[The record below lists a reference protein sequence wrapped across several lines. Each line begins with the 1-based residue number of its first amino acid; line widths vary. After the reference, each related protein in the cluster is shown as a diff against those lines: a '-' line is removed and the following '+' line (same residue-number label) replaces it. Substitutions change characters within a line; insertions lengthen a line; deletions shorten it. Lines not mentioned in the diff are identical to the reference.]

1 MKTKIS
7 HLGRSS
13 VSVILAVM
21 MLLSTMLIG
30 TVSTVNAADLSN
42 ATKVYLDSTLATVN
56 KEGLNTWSSICAYAF
71 NTKGVNTYTDKN
83 TDGKYTWPGSDM
95 YNEGNGIYSI
105 YVDNSATNIIFNNN
119 DGKQTGDLTLPNDW
133 KTTPMIYY
141 GDGTKGPAGW
151 KEYSASVKVAD
162 SVTLTAN
169 PTSVKVGNSVTL
181 APTVISAKSGDLT
194 YTYNKISGGTAT
206 EVKNADNSLTVTPT
220 VAGTYKYKVT
230 VSADGYSPV
239 TSTEVSF
246 TVTAPVDYYL
256 AGRIK
261 QDGTDGWVQSINNNY
276 KFTESDTDGLYYY
289 ESKYTP
295 KQWSEKVGS
304 KNLEQ
309 YFYIIDSSSNKYGS
323 KDNQTDNTPK
333 VLNSTDDKST
343 LEKISS
349 TGNTK
354 TLTYISNQENVSN
367 VTFWL
372 DTRNGNMQL
381 YYTSATA
388 YSVTFGSNDISM
400 GSVIAKN
407 GSSNISSGDGVAE
420 NSEVTF
426 TATANEGYKFD
437 GWYNDAGCTTAI
449 EGATGA
455 TYTTTVTADTTVYAK
470 FVAETYNITVKENA
484 NCTVTVNKTAA
495 YGSNVNVTVKAK
507 DGYTVSSISVTNVNA
522 NDISGNETE
531 GYTFK
536 MPASNV
542 EITPNVV
549 AVEVTA
555 PKVTLNTVTG
565 ESTADVSVKENYPI
579 TAFAEAGDAYS
590 KITSTDFSVSGGVE
604 GTDYTKTE
612 TFEGSGIYN
621 FVALTKG
628 TFTVTYTA
636 TATSINDITKST
648 SATATLKI
656 TASYTDTQNAY
667 LALSKYVDEVKD
679 TTSDGYTTDS
689 YAAFSAAL
697 TSAQALLKGLPKADA
712 TNASD
717 YTNAKTALE
726 TAFNGLEKDVTYYIS
741 GRFENHG
748 WNTDAID
755 MPFTRVSGESNLYK
769 YETHKSVADLS
780 KQIHDVLGNYDAN
793 QYFFITTG
801 KGLKGTFYTGSSKNG
816 NNFHENTVAKKLTL
830 TTHTNN
836 DSATANTDNLIVFND
851 ISDSSPNV
859 VIYLDTSDKDNL
871 KLYYSTEKYSVTVAE
886 GVPASVDKTEFAKGE
901 TVTVT
906 ATPGTGEVLDKVTV
920 VGKDGSTQIET
931 TVSGNT
937 ATFKMPDQ
945 DVTITNVTFREA
957 KTYTVTFNSSDDQFG
972 TVSAMK
978 GTTSLKSP
986 ATVTEGDDV
995 TFTAEPENGYALSGW
1010 TVNDASVSPTTNP
1023 YTITVQKDTTVVA
1036 NFKEIT
1042 GTLSDYYLL
1051 CGTDATF
1058 KAGSYTPVPLY
1069 TNEEGVYYADF
1080 NAANITKSKDYF
1092 IIFST
1097 KEDTSGIIDT
1107 NDAKNIIINTDN
1119 NGKGFSLKDH
1129 SENVNVVGVQ
1139 NTKNLRFAKVYID
1152 SDDVTGFTIKV
1163 TKLDLK
1169 SKKITYSGEPK
1180 FKEAPKNAVNIIA
1193 KNGTQTAKFQSM
1205 GSTVITPVDKVVFDI
1220 GDYNDYTKKATA
1232 IKGNKV
1238 TVTTTVADAYKDTY
1252 YVKGFVVNGESY
1264 GIQSEPNDTGVY
1276 TLEYQIPD
1284 DVDDGTN
1291 FEITP
1296 VYFLKD
1302 SSNCV
1307 TFYVEGFDGAVQE
1320 SWGNTIAC
1328 YPYYEGVDKNS
1339 TNKNAFG
1346 AYPGQPL
1353 LYEGGKYYTQIPKS
1367 ITLNGTDKKIVGMT
1381 LNNFT
1386 LELVHGAISTI
1397 KDNKQSY
1404 DYDDFVRIAN
1414 NNYGN
1419 NIIYT
1424 FKYSTAKDN
1433 FGENIVSDATITK
1446 ADFASPTGNG
1456 WEDLT
1461 DYNHRKVDLFGNV
1474 LTGTDS
1480 EKEPLLVV
1488 SNGYFENYQGFY
1500 ATEWTVYEKLEDGTY
1515 SKITQIPSSA
1525 LLLKSKDD
1533 LTKSTSDPK
1542 YKNSLSDY
1550 ADAYAKLEAYKNT
1563 PALITFESSIKRGYS
1578 LQGGTNGGQGGEL
1591 AERVDGRWYYSM
1603 IGEEITAKIAVE
1615 YGDTATSTFTKDS
1628 FVDGTNRTTT
1638 IGAQAYFTN
1647 DAAYGET
1654 TYKSNIDSSNYF
1666 TFTADTIA
1674 TDQTGQ
1680 NYVFLGWY
1688 LLSDN
1693 KYTKLTD
1700 AKAPMTGS
1708 DTFVARYVKAPK
1720 GTVTIDHRLFSAAS
1734 NPTPPTTQT
1743 PGTGSGKCYVTVK
1756 VLDKTTGALIK
1767 EFAETEN
1774 SVTLDGTYINSAKD
1788 YKLEITLRTVT
1799 SGQDKFDKF
1808 YYLAQNKQEYVGID
1822 PGTTTTEG
1830 NVTTVTRTVDIL
1842 DSFFTHNE
1850 DGTYSFKNTTGS
1862 DSIHYYSDIKETKI
1876 PYKITFNY
1884 EPRLASDAKQY
1895 VVTGYFTSEYIL
1907 NHGAVLT
1914 KEFVMS
1920 VAPYEDNFFNTIKWD
1935 NANITINNDTET
1947 KTAVV
1952 NSTTSL
1958 RTVTVKALNADGTP
1972 IEAYKLNNVPEYTST
1987 VVYGNLLKYD
1997 NLYGLTPDEK
2007 TEIAGGKEYIYLA
2020 DPEYNGKK
2028 FSYWQI
2034 STSSDMTDT
2043 SAYVT
2048 KCFSK
2053 EFNYIAYNDYYIWPV
2068 YGKSQSITGASTTL
2082 NFLDYSRNQST
2093 DENGGSKTD
2102 RVFADFALAFD
2113 SNGIQ
2118 LKTYNGTDIK
2128 VGMFLEVCGDLESD
2142 SNGNVITDINYYKD
2156 KPEYGTS
2163 DADLEKI
2170 KTAILAGSANKN
2182 LTYTTEDGEV
2192 RKLLNKPI
2200 DIKSLDNKNRI
2211 EYYVGYNNNDN
2222 NQKKLMRAY
2231 SYVIVGNE
2239 ITLCSTCYSFV
2250 NYYNVGNMTYTVS

>member
-7 HLGRSS
+7 HLGRST

-30 TVSTVNAADLSN
+30 TISVNAADSFTVGDTL
-42 ATKVYLDSTLATVN
+42 YLDISGAKYDAT
-56 KEGLNTWSSICAYAF
+56 AYNAEF
-71 NTKGVNTYTDKN
+71 YIKF
-83 TDGKYTWPGSDM
+83 
-95 YNEGNGIYSI
+95 YNEGTGSFNWSKLSQIGNSKVYSGAVPNGEWNHAVFTRVNGKAFNSGQNLDSSNIYS
-105 YVDNSATNIIFNNN
+105 SADTTIADKGDKNCWSLNN
-119 DGKQTGDLTLPNDW
+119 GDMNGTW
-133 KTTPMIYY
+133 TTY
-141 GDGTKGPAGW
+141 
-151 KEYSASVKVAD
+151 
-162 SVTLTAN
+162 
-169 PTSVKVGNSVTL
+169 
-181 APTVISAKSGDLT
+181 
-194 YTYNKISGGTAT
+194 SGGSGGGSTSTDYYIAGRFKT
-206 EVKNADNSLTVTPT
+206 KWNADT
-220 VAGTYKYKVT
+220 
-230 VSADGYSPV
+230 
-239 TSTEVSF
+239 TE
-246 TVTAPVDYYL
+246 
-256 AGRIK
+256 
-261 QDGTDGWVQSINNNY
+261 Y
-276 KFTESDTDGLYYY
+276 KFTESSEQKGLYYY
-289 ESKYTP
+289 DTEETVASLSGQIPEGIY
-295 KQWSEKVGS
+295 G
-304 KNLEQ
+304 NFDR
-309 YFYIIDSSSNKYGS
+309 YFFIRSSNDKYLTSVDGAGHS
-323 KDNQTDNTPK
+323 FQDNKNSGNYLTLVTNDDTPEKRLIKFSNPSDPSNDK
-333 VLNSTDDKST
+333 VT
-343 LEKISS
+343 I
-349 TGNTK
+349 
-354 TLTYISNQENVSN
+354 
-367 VTFWL
+367 WL
-372 DTRNGNMQL
+372 DTTNNDMRL
-381 YYTSATA
+381 YYTAGSESSLTPVAQSVSLTASSSPVQVGTEVTLTASLNDRATGLNDTDVTYKFEQTSGATVTGIPNGNTYKFTPATADDYTFKVTASAANYSSVTNTVKVTATSDSSDKYAIHVKLADNVSSYSFSLWAYGAPNNTNAYGYNNWDSKETFTINDHEWHDYPFINTISNWNLIIFNNGTEKKYDGQYNSDLWVTVKGDNNYDVSTIAPTKYTVTYGVNGVNGTLSATGV
-388 YSVTFGSNDISM
+388 S
-400 GSVIAKN
+400 
-407 GSSNISSGDGVAE
+407 SSGSTV
-420 NSEVTF
+420 NSGTKVTF
-426 TATANEGYKFD
+426 TANPNKGYAVE
-437 GWYNDAGCTTAI
+437 GWYSDAGCTKKIDSA
-449 EGATGA
+449 G
-455 TYTTTVTADTTVYAK
+455 TYK
-470 FVAETYNITVKENA
+470 TYK
-484 NCTVTVNKTAA
+484 VTVNA
-495 YGSNVNVTVKAK
+495 
-507 DGYTVSSISVTNVNA
+507 DTNV
-522 NDISGNETE
+522 
-531 GYTFK
+531 Y
-536 MPASNV
+536 
-542 EITPNVV
+542 
-549 AVEVTA
+549 
-555 PKVTLNTVTG
+555 
-565 ESTADVSVKENYPI
+565 VK
-579 TAFAEAGDAYS
+579 
-590 KITSTDFSVSGGVE
+590 
-604 GTDYTKTE
+604 
-612 TFEGSGIYN
+612 
-621 FVALTKG
+621 
-628 TFTVTYTA
+628 
-636 TATSINDITKST
+636 
-648 SATATLKI
+648 
-656 TASYTDTQNAY
+656 
-667 LALSKYVDEVKD
+667 
-679 TTSDGYTTDS
+679 
-689 YAAFSAAL
+689 
-697 TSAQALLKGLPKADA
+697 
-712 TNASD
+712 
-717 YTNAKTALE
+717 
-726 TAFNGLEKDVTYYIS
+726 
-741 GRFENHG
+741 
-748 WNTDAID
+748 
-755 MPFTRVSGESNLYK
+755 
-769 YETHKSVADLS
+769 
-780 KQIHDVLGNYDAN
+780 
-793 QYFFITTG
+793 
-801 KGLKGTFYTGSSKNG
+801 
-816 NNFHENTVAKKLTL
+816 
-830 TTHTNN
+830 
-836 DSATANTDNLIVFND
+836 
-851 ISDSSPNV
+851 
-859 VIYLDTSDKDNL
+859 
-871 KLYYSTEKYSVTVAE
+871 
-886 GVPASVDKTEFAKGE
+886 
-901 TVTVT
+901 
-906 ATPGTGEVLDKVTV
+906 
-920 VGKDGSTQIET
+920 
-931 TVSGNT
+931 
-937 ATFKMPDQ
+937 
-945 DVTITNVTFREA
+945 FREA
-957 KTYTVTFNSSDDQFG
+957 KEYTVTFSSNDPTFG
-972 TVSAMK
+972 TVSAEYN
-978 GTTSLKSP
+978 GADFTSGK
-986 ATVTEGDDV
+986 TVTEGGTV
-995 TFTAEPENGYALSGW
+995 TFTAKPNNGYALSGW

-1023 YTITVQKDTTVVA
+1023 YTITVNSNTTVVA
-1036 NFKEIT
+1036 NFKEMT
-1042 GTLSDYYLL
+1042 GTLSGYYLL

-1058 KAGSYTPVPLY
+1058 KADSYTPVPLY

-1163 TKLDLK
+1163 TKLDLN

-1367 ITLNGTDKKIVGMT
+1367 ITLDGADKKIVGMT

-1386 LELVHGAISTI
+1386 LESVHGAISTI
-1397 KDNKQSY
+1397 KENKQSY

-1743 PGTGSGKCYVTVK
+1743 PGTGSGKCYVTVR

-1822 PGTTTTEG
+1822 PGTTTPEG

-1850 DGTYSFKNTTGS
+1850 DGTYSFKNQTGS

-1958 RTVTVKALNADGTP
+1958 RTVTVKALDADGNQ
-1972 IEAYKLNNVPEYTST
+1972 IKAYELGGVPEFTST
-1987 VVYGNLLKYD
+1987 VVYGNLLKYE
-1997 NLYGLTPDEK
+1997 NLCKLTDEQK
-2007 TEIAGGKEYIYLA
+2007 TEIANREYIYVA

-2093 DENGGSKTD
+2093 DKNGDHKTD

>member
-1 MKTKIS
+1 
-7 HLGRSS
+7 
-13 VSVILAVM
+13 
-21 MLLSTMLIG
+21 MLIA
-30 TVSTVNAADLSN
+30 TVSTVNAV
-42 ATKVYLDSTLATVN
+42 TKTFEAVNLVGNINGNTKWDSTKYPFTFDETTGYWYLDITITQSSEFKARVN
-56 KEGLNTWSSICAYAF
+56 KDWVISFGASGGGNYIISEIGDYRISV
-71 NTKGVNTYTDKN
+71 K
-83 TDGKYTWPGSDM
+83 DGA
-95 YNEGNGIYSI
+95 ENG
-105 YVDNSATNIIFNNN
+105 TE
-119 DGKQTGDLTLPNDW
+119 LTVQ
-133 KTTPMIYY
+133 KTV
-141 GDGTKGPAGW
+141 K
-151 KEYSASVKVAD
+151 KVAD

-181 APTVISAKSGDLT
+181 TPTVSGAKSDNLT
-194 YTYNKISGGTAT
+194 YTYKKTSDGTAT
-206 EVKNADNSLTVTPT
+206 EEKNADNSLTVTPT
-220 VAGTYKYKVT
+220 VAGTYKYTVT
-230 VSADGYSPV
+230 VSADGCSPV
-239 TSTEVSF
+239 TSNEVSF
-246 TVTAPVDYYL
+246 TVTDSVKYYICGRFNNKWHDPL
-256 AGRIK
+256 ANDP
-261 QDGTDGWVQSINNNY
+261 QFVED
-276 KFTESDTDGLYYY
+276 ESNPGLFYY
-289 ESKYTP
+289 ETNETIAQLSGTI
-295 KQWSEKVGS
+295 SETYNNTTS
-304 KNLEQ
+304 DYPR
-309 YFYIIDSSSNKYGS
+309 YFYINKAAT
-323 KDNQTDNTPK
+323 KDNNYLTTSDSAGHNFQN
-333 VLNSTDDKST
+333 NTDDRKLALSSQSGT
-343 LEKISS
+343 DEKFLVRFNDVN
-349 TGNTK
+349 NTSK
-354 TLTYISNQENVSN
+354 TP
-367 VTFWL
+367 VTIWL
-372 DTRNGNMQL
+372 DTRNN
-381 YYTSATA
+381 
-388 YSVTFGSNDISM
+388 
-400 GSVIAKN
+400 
-407 GSSNISSGDGVAE
+407 E
-420 NSEVTF
+420 N
-426 TATANEGYKFD
+426 NEYKL
-437 GWYNDAGCTTAI
+437 WYTTALPH
-449 EGATGA
+449 
-455 TYTTTVTADTTVYAK
+455 K
-470 FVAETYNITVKENA
+470 
-484 NCTVTVNKTAA
+484 VN
-495 YGSNVNVTVKAK
+495 
-507 DGYTVSSISVTNVNA
+507 
-522 NDISGNETE
+522 
-531 GYTFK
+531 
-536 MPASNV
+536 
-542 EITPNVV
+542 
-549 AVEVTA
+549 
-555 PKVTLNTVTG
+555 
-565 ESTADVSVKENYPI
+565 
-579 TAFAEAGDAYS
+579 
-590 KITSTDFSVSGGVE
+590 
-604 GTDYTKTE
+604 
-612 TFEGSGIYN
+612 
-621 FVALTKG
+621 
-628 TFTVTYTA
+628 
-636 TATSINDITKST
+636 
-648 SATATLKI
+648 
-656 TASYTDTQNAY
+656 
-667 LALSKYVDEVKD
+667 
-679 TTSDGYTTDS
+679 
-689 YAAFSAAL
+689 
-697 TSAQALLKGLPKADA
+697 
-712 TNASD
+712 
-717 YTNAKTALE
+717 
-726 TAFNGLEKDVTYYIS
+726 
-741 GRFENHG
+741 
-748 WNTDAID
+748 
-755 MPFTRVSGESNLYK
+755 
-769 YETHKSVADLS
+769 
-780 KQIHDVLGNYDAN
+780 
-793 QYFFITTG
+793 
-801 KGLKGTFYTGSSKNG
+801 
-816 NNFHENTVAKKLTL
+816 
-830 TTHTNN
+830 
-836 DSATANTDNLIVFND
+836 
-851 ISDSSPNV
+851 
-859 VIYLDTSDKDNL
+859 
-871 KLYYSTEKYSVTVAE
+871 VAE
-886 GVPASVDKTEFAKGE
+886 GVSATVDRATATAGE

-906 ATPGTGEVLDKVTV
+906 ATSIPQGQILDTVTV
-920 VGKDGSTQIET
+920 KGEDNKPVIT

-937 ATFKMPDQ
+937 ATFTMPDQ
-945 DVTITNVTFREA
+945 NVTVTNVTFRTA
-957 KTYTVTFNSSDDQFG
+957 NTYTVTFRSSDETSG
-972 TVSAMK
+972 SVSAK
-978 GTTSLKSP
+978 YNGTDFTSGAK
-986 ATVTEGDDV
+986 VTEGGTV

-1010 TVNDASVSPTTNP
+1010 TLNDASVSPTTNP

-1036 NFKEIT
+1036 NFKEMT
-1042 GTLSDYYLL
+1042 GTLSGYYLL

-1080 NAANITKSKDYF
+1080 NAADITKNKDYF

-1097 KEDTSGIIDT
+1097 KEDTSGIIV
-1107 NDAKNIIINTDN
+1107 DN
-1119 NGKGFSLKDH
+1119 NNVTINAVNNNGFSLSNH
-1129 SENVNVVGVQ
+1129 NENVQNPNGGSNNV
-1139 NTKNLRFAKVYID
+1139 KFAKVYINKD
-1152 SDDVTGFTIKV
+1152 EVSGFTIKI
-1163 TKLDLK
+1163 TNLDVN
-1169 SKKITYSGEPK
+1169 SKKITYSAEPK

-1193 KNGTQTAKFQSM
+1193 KNGTQTEKFQSM
-1205 GSTVITPVDKVVFDI
+1205 GTTVITPVDKVVFDI
-1220 GDYNDYTKKATA
+1220 GKYNDNTQKATA

-1238 TVTTTVADAYKDTY
+1238 TVTTTVDKDYKDTY

-1264 GIQSEPNDTGVY
+1264 GIQSGPNDDGVY

-1284 DVDDGTN
+1284 DVVDGTN

-1397 KDNKQSY
+1397 KENKQSY

-1424 FKYSTAKDN
+1424 FKYSTVKDN

-1500 ATEWTVYEKLEDGTY
+1500 ATEWTVYKKLDDSTY
-1515 SKITQIPSSA
+1515 SKIAQIPSSA

-1935 NANITINNDTET
+1935 NANITIYNDTET

-1958 RTVTVKALNADGTP
+1958 RTVTVKALDADGNQ
-1972 IEAYKLNNVPEYTST
+1972 IKAYELGGVPEFTST
-1987 VVYGNLLKYD
+1987 VVYGNLLKYE
-1997 NLYGLTPDEK
+1997 NLCKLTDEQK
-2007 TEIAGGKEYIYLA
+2007 TEIANREYIYVA

-2068 YGKSQSITGASTTL
+2068 YGESQSITGASTTL

-2093 DENGGSKTD
+2093 DPDGNKKTD

-2118 LKTYNGTDIK
+2118 LQTYKGNDIK

>member
-7 HLGRSS
+7 HLGRST

-30 TVSTVNAADLSN
+30 TVSTVNAV
-42 ATKVYLDSTLATVN
+42 TKTFEAVNLVGNINGNTKWDSTKYPFTFDETTGYWYLDITITQSSEFKARVN
-56 KEGLNTWSSICAYAF
+56 KDWVISFGASGGGNYIISEIGDYRISV
-71 NTKGVNTYTDKN
+71 K
-83 TDGKYTWPGSDM
+83 DGA
-95 YNEGNGIYSI
+95 ENG
-105 YVDNSATNIIFNNN
+105 TE
-119 DGKQTGDLTLPNDW
+119 LTVQ
-133 KTTPMIYY
+133 KTV
-141 GDGTKGPAGW
+141 K
-151 KEYSASVKVAD
+151 KVAD

-181 APTVISAKSGDLT
+181 TPTVSGAKSDNLT
-194 YTYNKISGGTAT
+194 YTYKKTSDGTAT
-206 EVKNADNSLTVTPT
+206 EEKNADNSLTVTPT
-220 VAGTYKYKVT
+220 VAGTYKYTVT
-230 VSADGYSPV
+230 VSADGCSPV
-239 TSTEVSF
+239 TSNEVSF
-246 TVTAPVDYYL
+246 TVTDSVKYYICGRFNNKWHDPL
-256 AGRIK
+256 ANDP
-261 QDGTDGWVQSINNNY
+261 QFVED
-276 KFTESDTDGLYYY
+276 ESNPGLFYY
-289 ESKYTP
+289 ETNETIAQLSGTI
-295 KQWSEKVGS
+295 SETYNNTTS
-304 KNLEQ
+304 DYPR
-309 YFYIIDSSSNKYGS
+309 YFYINKAAT
-323 KDNQTDNTPK
+323 KDNNYLTTSDSAGHNFQN
-333 VLNSTDDKST
+333 NTDDRKLALSSQSGT
-343 LEKISS
+343 DEKFLVRFNDVN
-349 TGNTK
+349 NTSK
-354 TLTYISNQENVSN
+354 TP
-367 VTFWL
+367 VTIWL
-372 DTRNGNMQL
+372 DTRNN
-381 YYTSATA
+381 
-388 YSVTFGSNDISM
+388 
-400 GSVIAKN
+400 
-407 GSSNISSGDGVAE
+407 E
-420 NSEVTF
+420 N
-426 TATANEGYKFD
+426 NEYKL
-437 GWYNDAGCTTAI
+437 WYTTALPH
-449 EGATGA
+449 
-455 TYTTTVTADTTVYAK
+455 K
-470 FVAETYNITVKENA
+470 
-484 NCTVTVNKTAA
+484 VN
-495 YGSNVNVTVKAK
+495 
-507 DGYTVSSISVTNVNA
+507 
-522 NDISGNETE
+522 
-531 GYTFK
+531 
-536 MPASNV
+536 
-542 EITPNVV
+542 
-549 AVEVTA
+549 
-555 PKVTLNTVTG
+555 
-565 ESTADVSVKENYPI
+565 
-579 TAFAEAGDAYS
+579 
-590 KITSTDFSVSGGVE
+590 
-604 GTDYTKTE
+604 
-612 TFEGSGIYN
+612 
-621 FVALTKG
+621 
-628 TFTVTYTA
+628 
-636 TATSINDITKST
+636 
-648 SATATLKI
+648 
-656 TASYTDTQNAY
+656 
-667 LALSKYVDEVKD
+667 
-679 TTSDGYTTDS
+679 
-689 YAAFSAAL
+689 
-697 TSAQALLKGLPKADA
+697 
-712 TNASD
+712 
-717 YTNAKTALE
+717 
-726 TAFNGLEKDVTYYIS
+726 
-741 GRFENHG
+741 
-748 WNTDAID
+748 
-755 MPFTRVSGESNLYK
+755 
-769 YETHKSVADLS
+769 
-780 KQIHDVLGNYDAN
+780 
-793 QYFFITTG
+793 
-801 KGLKGTFYTGSSKNG
+801 
-816 NNFHENTVAKKLTL
+816 
-830 TTHTNN
+830 
-836 DSATANTDNLIVFND
+836 
-851 ISDSSPNV
+851 
-859 VIYLDTSDKDNL
+859 
-871 KLYYSTEKYSVTVAE
+871 VAE
-886 GVPASVDKTEFAKGE
+886 GVSATVDRATATAGE

-906 ATPGTGEVLDKVTV
+906 ATSIPQGQILDTVTV
-920 VGKDGSTQIET
+920 KGEDNKPVIT

-937 ATFKMPDQ
+937 ATFTMPDQ
-945 DVTITNVTFREA
+945 NVTVTNVTFRTA
-957 KTYTVTFNSSDDQFG
+957 NTYTVTFRSSDETSG
-972 TVSAMK
+972 SVSAK
-978 GTTSLKSP
+978 YNGTDFTSGAK
-986 ATVTEGDDV
+986 VTEGGTV

-1010 TVNDASVSPTTNP
+1010 TLNDASVSPTTNP

-1036 NFKEIT
+1036 NFKEMT
-1042 GTLSDYYLL
+1042 GALSGYYLL

-1080 NAANITKSKDYF
+1080 NAADITKNKDYF

-1097 KEDTSGIIDT
+1097 KEDTSGIIV
-1107 NDAKNIIINTDN
+1107 DN
-1119 NGKGFSLKDH
+1119 NNVTINAVNNNGFSLSNH
-1129 SENVNVVGVQ
+1129 NENVQNPNGGSNNV
-1139 NTKNLRFAKVYID
+1139 KFAKVYINKD
-1152 SDDVTGFTIKV
+1152 EVSGFTIKI
-1163 TKLDLK
+1163 TNLDVN
-1169 SKKITYSGEPK
+1169 SKKITYSAEPK

-1193 KNGTQTAKFQSM
+1193 KNGTQTEKFQSM
-1205 GSTVITPVDKVVFDI
+1205 GTTVITPVDKVVFDI
-1220 GDYNDYTKKATA
+1220 GKYNDNTQKATA

-1238 TVTTTVADAYKDTY
+1238 TVTTTVDKDYKDTY

-1264 GIQSEPNDTGVY
+1264 GIQSGPNDDGVY

-1284 DVDDGTN
+1284 DVVDGTN

-1397 KDNKQSY
+1397 KENKQSY

-1424 FKYSTAKDN
+1424 FKYSTVKDN

-1500 ATEWTVYEKLEDGTY
+1500 ATEWTVYKKLDDSTY
-1515 SKITQIPSSA
+1515 SKIAQIPSSA

-1935 NANITINNDTET
+1935 NANITIYNDTET

-1958 RTVTVKALNADGTP
+1958 RTVTVKALDADGNQ
-1972 IEAYKLNNVPEYTST
+1972 IKAYELGGVPEFTST
-1987 VVYGNLLKYD
+1987 VVYGNLLKYE
-1997 NLYGLTPDEK
+1997 NLCKLTDEQK
-2007 TEIAGGKEYIYLA
+2007 TEIANREYIYVA

-2068 YGKSQSITGASTTL
+2068 YGESQSITGASTTL

-2093 DENGGSKTD
+2093 DPDGNKKTD

-2118 LKTYNGTDIK
+2118 LQTYKGNDIK

>member
-7 HLGRSS
+7 HLGRST

-30 TVSTVNAADLSN
+30 TVSTVNAV
-42 ATKVYLDSTLATVN
+42 TKTFEAVNLVGNINGNTKRDSTKYPFTFDETTGYWYLDITITQSSEFKARVN
-56 KEGLNTWSSICAYAF
+56 KDWVISFGASGGGNYIISEIGDYRISV
-71 NTKGVNTYTDKN
+71 K
-83 TDGKYTWPGSDM
+83 DGA
-95 YNEGNGIYSI
+95 ENG
-105 YVDNSATNIIFNNN
+105 TE
-119 DGKQTGDLTLPNDW
+119 LTVQ
-133 KTTPMIYY
+133 KTV
-141 GDGTKGPAGW
+141 K
-151 KEYSASVKVAD
+151 KVAD

-181 APTVISAKSGDLT
+181 TPTVSGAKSDNLT
-194 YTYNKISGGTAT
+194 YTYKKTSDGTAT
-206 EVKNADNSLTVTPT
+206 EEKNADNSLTVTPT
-220 VAGTYKYKVT
+220 VAGTYKYTVT
-230 VSADGYSPV
+230 VSADGCSPV
-239 TSTEVSF
+239 TSNEVSF
-246 TVTAPVDYYL
+246 TVTDSVKYYICGRFNNKWHDPL
-256 AGRIK
+256 ANDP
-261 QDGTDGWVQSINNNY
+261 QFVED
-276 KFTESDTDGLYYY
+276 ESNPGLFYY
-289 ESKYTP
+289 ETNETIAQLSGTI
-295 KQWSEKVGS
+295 SETYNNTTS
-304 KNLEQ
+304 DYPR
-309 YFYIIDSSSNKYGS
+309 YFYINKAAT
-323 KDNQTDNTPK
+323 KDNNYLTTSDSAGHNFQN
-333 VLNSTDDKST
+333 NTDDRKLALSSQSGT
-343 LEKISS
+343 DEKFLVRFNDVN
-349 TGNTK
+349 NTSK
-354 TLTYISNQENVSN
+354 TP
-367 VTFWL
+367 VTIWL
-372 DTRNGNMQL
+372 DTRNN
-381 YYTSATA
+381 
-388 YSVTFGSNDISM
+388 
-400 GSVIAKN
+400 
-407 GSSNISSGDGVAE
+407 E
-420 NSEVTF
+420 N
-426 TATANEGYKFD
+426 NEYKL
-437 GWYNDAGCTTAI
+437 WYTTALPH
-449 EGATGA
+449 
-455 TYTTTVTADTTVYAK
+455 K
-470 FVAETYNITVKENA
+470 
-484 NCTVTVNKTAA
+484 VN
-495 YGSNVNVTVKAK
+495 
-507 DGYTVSSISVTNVNA
+507 
-522 NDISGNETE
+522 
-531 GYTFK
+531 
-536 MPASNV
+536 
-542 EITPNVV
+542 
-549 AVEVTA
+549 
-555 PKVTLNTVTG
+555 
-565 ESTADVSVKENYPI
+565 
-579 TAFAEAGDAYS
+579 
-590 KITSTDFSVSGGVE
+590 
-604 GTDYTKTE
+604 
-612 TFEGSGIYN
+612 
-621 FVALTKG
+621 
-628 TFTVTYTA
+628 
-636 TATSINDITKST
+636 
-648 SATATLKI
+648 
-656 TASYTDTQNAY
+656 
-667 LALSKYVDEVKD
+667 
-679 TTSDGYTTDS
+679 
-689 YAAFSAAL
+689 
-697 TSAQALLKGLPKADA
+697 
-712 TNASD
+712 
-717 YTNAKTALE
+717 
-726 TAFNGLEKDVTYYIS
+726 
-741 GRFENHG
+741 
-748 WNTDAID
+748 
-755 MPFTRVSGESNLYK
+755 
-769 YETHKSVADLS
+769 
-780 KQIHDVLGNYDAN
+780 
-793 QYFFITTG
+793 
-801 KGLKGTFYTGSSKNG
+801 
-816 NNFHENTVAKKLTL
+816 
-830 TTHTNN
+830 
-836 DSATANTDNLIVFND
+836 
-851 ISDSSPNV
+851 
-859 VIYLDTSDKDNL
+859 
-871 KLYYSTEKYSVTVAE
+871 VAE
-886 GVPASVDKTEFAKGE
+886 GVSATVDRATATAGE

-906 ATPGTGEVLDKVTV
+906 ATSIPQGQILDTVTV
-920 VGKDGSTQIET
+920 KGEDNKPVIT

-937 ATFKMPDQ
+937 ATFTMPDQ
-945 DVTITNVTFREA
+945 NVTVTNVTFRTA
-957 KTYTVTFNSSDDQFG
+957 NTYTVTFRSSDETSG
-972 TVSAMK
+972 SVSAK
-978 GTTSLKSP
+978 YNGTDFTSGAK
-986 ATVTEGDDV
+986 VTEGGTV

-1010 TVNDASVSPTTNP
+1010 TLNDASVSPTTNP

-1036 NFKEIT
+1036 NFKETT
-1042 GTLSDYYLL
+1042 GTLSGYYLL

-1080 NAANITKSKDYF
+1080 NAADITKNKDYF

-1097 KEDTSGIIDT
+1097 KEDTSGIIV
-1107 NDAKNIIINTDN
+1107 DN
-1119 NGKGFSLKDH
+1119 NNVTINAVNNNGFSLSNH
-1129 SENVNVVGVQ
+1129 NENVQNPNGGSNNV
-1139 NTKNLRFAKVYID
+1139 KFAKVYINKD
-1152 SDDVTGFTIKV
+1152 EVSGFTIKI
-1163 TKLDLK
+1163 TNLDVN
-1169 SKKITYSGEPK
+1169 SKKITYSAEPK

-1193 KNGTQTAKFQSM
+1193 KNGTQTEKFQSM
-1205 GSTVITPVDKVVFDI
+1205 GTTVITPVDKVVFDI
-1220 GDYNDYTKKATA
+1220 GKYNDNTQKATA

-1238 TVTTTVADAYKDTY
+1238 TVTTTVDKDYKDTY

-1264 GIQSEPNDTGVY
+1264 GIQSGPNDDGVY

-1284 DVDDGTN
+1284 DVVDGTN

-1397 KDNKQSY
+1397 KENKQSY

-1424 FKYSTAKDN
+1424 FKYSTVKDN

-1500 ATEWTVYEKLEDGTY
+1500 ATEWTVYKKLDDSTY
-1515 SKITQIPSSA
+1515 SKIAQIPSSA

-1700 AKAPMTGS
+1700 AKVPMTGS

-1935 NANITINNDTET
+1935 NANITIYNDTET

-1958 RTVTVKALNADGTP
+1958 RTVTVKALDADGNQ
-1972 IEAYKLNNVPEYTST
+1972 IKAYELGGVPEFTST
-1987 VVYGNLLKYD
+1987 VVYGNLLKYE
-1997 NLYGLTPDEK
+1997 NLCKLTDEQK
-2007 TEIAGGKEYIYLA
+2007 TEIANREYIYVA

-2068 YGKSQSITGASTTL
+2068 YGESQSITGASTTL

-2093 DENGGSKTD
+2093 DPDGNKKTD

-2118 LKTYNGTDIK
+2118 LQTYKGNDIK

>member
-7 HLGRSS
+7 HLGRST

-30 TVSTVNAADLSN
+30 TVSTVNATSNKFTEGETIYLDLSDFTHWEDGTPTPSMYAYFYDYN
-42 ATKVYLDSTLATVN
+42 TKDLVGDKIPATKVTDHIYSVTVPNANCGYIQFQRGDWN
-56 KEGLNTWSSICAYAF
+56 KTAEHDAD
-71 NTKGVNTYTDKN
+71 TKGTNNCVKVSNWDGSSSWSTYSGGSTTEKNYYVAGQKKLINGTAEWTPKQELDKMTYSDTDGYYSITYTDKTPGTYQFKI
-83 TDGKYTWPGSDM
+83 TDNNSEWYGYDAFTVE
-95 YNEGNGIYSI
+95 NGNGCTVGESDEKYKNISVTFNKKSNVTI
-105 YVDNSATNIIFNNN
+105 KFNIDSQNQKHLYVIAESALPKVA
-119 DGKQTGDLTLPNDW
+119 DSVALT
-133 KTTPMIYY
+133 
-141 GDGTKGPAGW
+141 
-151 KEYSASVKVAD
+151 ASSETVKVGD
-162 SVTLTAN
+162 SVTLTA
-169 PTSVKVGNSVTL
+169 VANSPASTN
-181 APTVISAKSGDLT
+181 LT
-194 YTYNKISGGTAT
+194 YTFTKTSGGDANETQNND
-206 EVKNADNSLTVTPT
+206 KLTVTPT
-220 VAGTYKYKVT
+220 AAGTYKYTVT
-230 VSADGYSPV
+230 VSAGGYSPV

-246 TVTAPVDYYL
+246 TVTAPVTYYL
-256 AGRIK
+256 GGRV
-261 QDGTDGWVQSINNNY
+261 VQKSENSDWIAPDSTTNTSC
-276 KFTESDTDGLYYY
+276 KFVETETDGLYKY
-289 ESKYTP
+289 ESEQTP
-295 KQWSEKVGS
+295 AAWSEKRN
-304 KNLEQ
+304 NLLQ
-309 YFYIIDSSSNKYGS
+309 YFYVRTSLGGALYYGNAES
-323 KDNQTDNTPK
+323 GNDALALTAQGQKANLAEIDNTNVK
-333 VLNSTDDKST
+333 NLIYINSNDTS
-343 LEKISS
+343 I
-349 TGNTK
+349 NA
-354 TLTYISNQENVSN
+354 
-367 VTFWL
+367 TFWL
-372 DTRNGNMQL
+372 DTRNN
-381 YYTSATA
+381 
-388 YSVTFGSNDISM
+388 
-400 GSVIAKN
+400 K
-407 GSSNISSGDGVAE
+407 
-420 NSEVTF
+420 
-426 TATANEGYKFD
+426 YKL
-437 GWYNDAGCTTAI
+437 W
-449 EGATGA
+449 
-455 TYTTTVTADTTVYAK
+455 YTTTLPH
-470 FVAETYNITVKENA
+470 
-484 NCTVTVNKTAA
+484 
-495 YGSNVNVTVKAK
+495 NV
-507 DGYTVSSISVTNVNA
+507 I
-522 NDISGNETE
+522 
-531 GYTFK
+531 
-536 MPASNV
+536 
-542 EITPNVV
+542 
-549 AVEVTA
+549 
-555 PKVTLNTVTG
+555 
-565 ESTADVSVKENYPI
+565 
-579 TAFAEAGDAYS
+579 
-590 KITSTDFSVSGGVE
+590 
-604 GTDYTKTE
+604 
-612 TFEGSGIYN
+612 
-621 FVALTKG
+621 
-628 TFTVTYTA
+628 
-636 TATSINDITKST
+636 
-648 SATATLKI
+648 
-656 TASYTDTQNAY
+656 
-667 LALSKYVDEVKD
+667 
-679 TTSDGYTTDS
+679 
-689 YAAFSAAL
+689 
-697 TSAQALLKGLPKADA
+697 
-712 TNASD
+712 
-717 YTNAKTALE
+717 
-726 TAFNGLEKDVTYYIS
+726 
-741 GRFENHG
+741 
-748 WNTDAID
+748 
-755 MPFTRVSGESNLYK
+755 
-769 YETHKSVADLS
+769 VAD
-780 KQIHDVLGNYDAN
+780 
-793 QYFFITTG
+793 
-801 KGLKGTFYTGSSKNG
+801 
-816 NNFHENTVAKKLTL
+816 
-830 TTHTNN
+830 
-836 DSATANTDNLIVFND
+836 
-851 ISDSSPNV
+851 
-859 VIYLDTSDKDNL
+859 
-871 KLYYSTEKYSVTVAE
+871 
-886 GVPASVDKTEFAKGE
+886 GVSASVDKKTATAGE
-901 TVTVT
+901 KVTVT
-906 ATPGTGEVLDKVTV
+906 ATPEIGKVLDTVTV
-920 VGKDGSTQIET
+920 KGKDSTPIET

-937 ATFKMPDQ
+937 ATFTMPDQ
-945 DVTITNVTFREA
+945 DVTVTNVTFRTA
-957 KTYTVTFNSSDDQFG
+957 NTYTVTFSSSDDKFG
-972 TVSAMK
+972 TVSAEYN
-978 GTTSLKSP
+978 GADFTSGK
-986 ATVTEGDDV
+986 TVTEGDTV
-995 TFTAEPENGYALSGW
+995 TFTAKPKDGYALSGW
-1010 TVNDASVSPTTNP
+1010 TVNDASVSSTTNP

-1036 NFKEIT
+1036 NFKEMT
-1042 GTLSDYYLL
+1042 GTLSGYYLL

-1058 KAGSYTPVPLY
+1058 KADSYTPVPLY

-1367 ITLNGTDKKIVGMT
+1367 ITLDGADKKIVGMT

-1386 LELVHGAISTI
+1386 LESVHGAISTI
-1397 KDNKQSY
+1397 KENKQSY

-1822 PGTTTTEG
+1822 PGTTTPEG

-1850 DGTYSFKNTTGS
+1850 DGTYSFKNQTGS

-1958 RTVTVKALNADGTP
+1958 RTVTVKALDADGNQ
-1972 IEAYKLNNVPEYTST
+1972 IKAYELGGVPEFTST
-1987 VVYGNLLKYD
+1987 VVYGNLLKYE
-1997 NLYGLTPDEK
+1997 NLCKLTDEQK
-2007 TEIAGGKEYIYLA
+2007 TEIANREYIYVA

-2093 DENGGSKTD
+2093 DSEGHNKTD

>member
-7 HLGRSS
+7 HLGRST

-30 TVSTVNAADLSN
+30 TVSTVNAV
-42 ATKVYLDSTLATVN
+42 TKTFEAVNLVGNINGNTKWDSTKYPFTFDETTGYWYLDITITQSSEFKARVN
-56 KEGLNTWSSICAYAF
+56 KDWVISFGASGGGNYIISEIGDYRISV
-71 NTKGVNTYTDKN
+71 K
-83 TDGKYTWPGSDM
+83 DGA
-95 YNEGNGIYSI
+95 ENG
-105 YVDNSATNIIFNNN
+105 TE
-119 DGKQTGDLTLPNDW
+119 LTVQ
-133 KTTPMIYY
+133 KTV
-141 GDGTKGPAGW
+141 K
-151 KEYSASVKVAD
+151 KVAD

-181 APTVISAKSGDLT
+181 TPTVSGAKSDNLT
-194 YTYNKISGGTAT
+194 YTYKKTSDGTAT
-206 EVKNADNSLTVTPT
+206 EEKNADNSLTVTPT
-220 VAGTYKYKVT
+220 VAGTYKYTVT
-230 VSADGYSPV
+230 VSADGCSPV
-239 TSTEVSF
+239 TSNEVSF
-246 TVTAPVDYYL
+246 TVTDSVKYYICGRFNNKWHDPL
-256 AGRIK
+256 ADDP
-261 QDGTDGWVQSINNNY
+261 QFVED
-276 KFTESDTDGLYYY
+276 ESNPGLFYY
-289 ESKYTP
+289 ETNETIAQLSGTI
-295 KQWSEKVGS
+295 SETYNNTTS
-304 KNLEQ
+304 DYPR
-309 YFYIIDSSSNKYGS
+309 YFYINKAAT
-323 KDNQTDNTPK
+323 KDNNYLTTSDSAGHNFQN
-333 VLNSTDDKST
+333 NTDDRKLALSSQSGT
-343 LEKISS
+343 DEKFLVRFNDVN
-349 TGNTK
+349 NTSK
-354 TLTYISNQENVSN
+354 TP
-367 VTFWL
+367 VTIWL
-372 DTRNGNMQL
+372 DTRNN
-381 YYTSATA
+381 
-388 YSVTFGSNDISM
+388 
-400 GSVIAKN
+400 
-407 GSSNISSGDGVAE
+407 E
-420 NSEVTF
+420 N
-426 TATANEGYKFD
+426 NEYKL
-437 GWYNDAGCTTAI
+437 WYTTALPH
-449 EGATGA
+449 
-455 TYTTTVTADTTVYAK
+455 K
-470 FVAETYNITVKENA
+470 
-484 NCTVTVNKTAA
+484 VN
-495 YGSNVNVTVKAK
+495 
-507 DGYTVSSISVTNVNA
+507 
-522 NDISGNETE
+522 
-531 GYTFK
+531 
-536 MPASNV
+536 
-542 EITPNVV
+542 
-549 AVEVTA
+549 
-555 PKVTLNTVTG
+555 
-565 ESTADVSVKENYPI
+565 
-579 TAFAEAGDAYS
+579 
-590 KITSTDFSVSGGVE
+590 
-604 GTDYTKTE
+604 
-612 TFEGSGIYN
+612 
-621 FVALTKG
+621 
-628 TFTVTYTA
+628 
-636 TATSINDITKST
+636 
-648 SATATLKI
+648 
-656 TASYTDTQNAY
+656 
-667 LALSKYVDEVKD
+667 
-679 TTSDGYTTDS
+679 
-689 YAAFSAAL
+689 
-697 TSAQALLKGLPKADA
+697 
-712 TNASD
+712 
-717 YTNAKTALE
+717 
-726 TAFNGLEKDVTYYIS
+726 
-741 GRFENHG
+741 
-748 WNTDAID
+748 
-755 MPFTRVSGESNLYK
+755 
-769 YETHKSVADLS
+769 
-780 KQIHDVLGNYDAN
+780 
-793 QYFFITTG
+793 
-801 KGLKGTFYTGSSKNG
+801 
-816 NNFHENTVAKKLTL
+816 
-830 TTHTNN
+830 
-836 DSATANTDNLIVFND
+836 
-851 ISDSSPNV
+851 
-859 VIYLDTSDKDNL
+859 
-871 KLYYSTEKYSVTVAE
+871 VAE
-886 GVPASVDKTEFAKGE
+886 GVSATVDRATATAGE

-906 ATPGTGEVLDKVTV
+906 ATSIPQGQILDTVTV
-920 VGKDGSTQIET
+920 KGEDNKPVIT

-937 ATFKMPDQ
+937 ATFTMPDQ
-945 DVTITNVTFREA
+945 NVTVTNVTFRTA
-957 KTYTVTFNSSDDQFG
+957 NTYTVTFRSSDETSG
-972 TVSAMK
+972 SVSAK
-978 GTTSLKSP
+978 YNGTDFTSGAK
-986 ATVTEGDDV
+986 VTEGGTV

-1010 TVNDASVSPTTNP
+1010 TLNDASVSPTTNP

-1036 NFKEIT
+1036 NFKEMT
-1042 GTLSDYYLL
+1042 GTLSGYYLL

-1080 NAANITKSKDYF
+1080 NAADITKNKDYF

-1097 KEDTSGIIDT
+1097 KEDTSGIIV
-1107 NDAKNIIINTDN
+1107 DN
-1119 NGKGFSLKDH
+1119 NNVTINAVNNNGFSLSNH
-1129 SENVNVVGVQ
+1129 NENVQNPNGGSNNV
-1139 NTKNLRFAKVYID
+1139 KFAKVYINKD
-1152 SDDVTGFTIKV
+1152 EVSGFTIKI
-1163 TKLDLK
+1163 TNLDVN
-1169 SKKITYSGEPK
+1169 SKKITYSAEPK

-1193 KNGTQTAKFQSM
+1193 KNGTQTEKFQSM
-1205 GSTVITPVDKVVFDI
+1205 GTTVITPVDKVVFDI
-1220 GDYNDYTKKATA
+1220 GKYNDNTQKATA

-1238 TVTTTVADAYKDTY
+1238 TVTTTVDKDYKDTY

-1264 GIQSEPNDTGVY
+1264 GIQSGPNDDGVY

-1284 DVDDGTN
+1284 DVVDGTN

-1397 KDNKQSY
+1397 KENKQSY

-1424 FKYSTAKDN
+1424 FKYSTVKDN

-1500 ATEWTVYEKLEDGTY
+1500 ATEWTVYKKLDDSTY
-1515 SKITQIPSSA
+1515 SKIAQIPSSA

-1935 NANITINNDTET
+1935 NANITIYNDTET

-1958 RTVTVKALNADGTP
+1958 RTVTVKALDADGNQ
-1972 IEAYKLNNVPEYTST
+1972 IKAYELGGVPEFTST
-1987 VVYGNLLKYD
+1987 VVYGNLLKYE
-1997 NLYGLTPDEK
+1997 NLCKLTDEQK
-2007 TEIAGGKEYIYLA
+2007 TEIANREYIYVA

-2068 YGKSQSITGASTTL
+2068 YGESQSITGASTTL

-2093 DENGGSKTD
+2093 DPDGNKKTD

-2118 LKTYNGTDIK
+2118 LQTYKGNDIK

>member
-7 HLGRSS
+7 HLGRST

-30 TVSTVNAADLSN
+30 TVSTVNAV
-42 ATKVYLDSTLATVN
+42 TKTFEAVNLVGNINGNTKWDSTKYPFTFDETTGYWYLDITITQSSEFKARVN
-56 KEGLNTWSSICAYAF
+56 KDWVISFGASGGGNYIISEIGDYRISV
-71 NTKGVNTYTDKN
+71 K
-83 TDGKYTWPGSDM
+83 DGA
-95 YNEGNGIYSI
+95 E
-105 YVDNSATNIIFNNN
+105 
-119 DGKQTGDLTLPNDW
+119 
-133 KTTPMIYY
+133 
-141 GDGTKGPAGW
+141 DGTELTVQKTV
-151 KEYSASVKVAD
+151 KKVAD

-181 APTVISAKSGDLT
+181 TPTVSGAKSDNLT
-194 YTYNKISGGTAT
+194 YTYKKTSDGTAT
-206 EVKNADNSLTVTPT
+206 EEKNADNSLTVTPT
-220 VAGTYKYKVT
+220 VAGTYKYTVT
-230 VSADGYSPV
+230 VSADGCSPV
-239 TSTEVSF
+239 TSNEVSF
-246 TVTAPVDYYL
+246 TVTDSVKYYICGRFNNKWHDPL
-256 AGRIK
+256 ANDP
-261 QDGTDGWVQSINNNY
+261 QFVED
-276 KFTESDTDGLYYY
+276 ESNPGLFYY
-289 ESKYTP
+289 ETNETIAQLSGTI
-295 KQWSEKVGS
+295 SETYNNTTS
-304 KNLEQ
+304 DYPR
-309 YFYIIDSSSNKYGS
+309 YFYINKAAT
-323 KDNQTDNTPK
+323 KDNNYLTTSDSAGHNFQN
-333 VLNSTDDKST
+333 NTDDRKLALSSQSGT
-343 LEKISS
+343 DEKFLVRFNDVN
-349 TGNTK
+349 NTSK
-354 TLTYISNQENVSN
+354 TP
-367 VTFWL
+367 VTIWL
-372 DTRNGNMQL
+372 DTRNN
-381 YYTSATA
+381 
-388 YSVTFGSNDISM
+388 
-400 GSVIAKN
+400 
-407 GSSNISSGDGVAE
+407 E
-420 NSEVTF
+420 N
-426 TATANEGYKFD
+426 NEYKL
-437 GWYNDAGCTTAI
+437 WYTTALPH
-449 EGATGA
+449 
-455 TYTTTVTADTTVYAK
+455 K
-470 FVAETYNITVKENA
+470 
-484 NCTVTVNKTAA
+484 VN
-495 YGSNVNVTVKAK
+495 
-507 DGYTVSSISVTNVNA
+507 
-522 NDISGNETE
+522 
-531 GYTFK
+531 
-536 MPASNV
+536 
-542 EITPNVV
+542 
-549 AVEVTA
+549 
-555 PKVTLNTVTG
+555 
-565 ESTADVSVKENYPI
+565 
-579 TAFAEAGDAYS
+579 
-590 KITSTDFSVSGGVE
+590 
-604 GTDYTKTE
+604 
-612 TFEGSGIYN
+612 
-621 FVALTKG
+621 
-628 TFTVTYTA
+628 
-636 TATSINDITKST
+636 
-648 SATATLKI
+648 
-656 TASYTDTQNAY
+656 
-667 LALSKYVDEVKD
+667 
-679 TTSDGYTTDS
+679 
-689 YAAFSAAL
+689 
-697 TSAQALLKGLPKADA
+697 
-712 TNASD
+712 
-717 YTNAKTALE
+717 
-726 TAFNGLEKDVTYYIS
+726 
-741 GRFENHG
+741 
-748 WNTDAID
+748 
-755 MPFTRVSGESNLYK
+755 
-769 YETHKSVADLS
+769 
-780 KQIHDVLGNYDAN
+780 
-793 QYFFITTG
+793 
-801 KGLKGTFYTGSSKNG
+801 
-816 NNFHENTVAKKLTL
+816 
-830 TTHTNN
+830 
-836 DSATANTDNLIVFND
+836 
-851 ISDSSPNV
+851 
-859 VIYLDTSDKDNL
+859 
-871 KLYYSTEKYSVTVAE
+871 VAE
-886 GVPASVDKTEFAKGE
+886 GVSATVDRATATAGE

-906 ATPGTGEVLDKVTV
+906 ATSIPQGQILDTVTV
-920 VGKDGSTQIET
+920 KGEDNKPVIT

-937 ATFKMPDQ
+937 ATFTMPDQ
-945 DVTITNVTFREA
+945 NVTVTNVTFRTA
-957 KTYTVTFNSSDDQFG
+957 NTYTVTFRSSDETSG
-972 TVSAMK
+972 SVSAK
-978 GTTSLKSP
+978 YNGTDFTSGAK
-986 ATVTEGDDV
+986 VTEGGTV

-1010 TVNDASVSPTTNP
+1010 TLNDASVSPTTNP

-1036 NFKEIT
+1036 NFKEMT
-1042 GTLSDYYLL
+1042 GTLSGYYLL

-1080 NAANITKSKDYF
+1080 NAADITKNKDYF

-1097 KEDTSGIIDT
+1097 KEDTSGIIV
-1107 NDAKNIIINTDN
+1107 DN
-1119 NGKGFSLKDH
+1119 NNVTINAVNNNGFSLSNH
-1129 SENVNVVGVQ
+1129 NENVQNPNGGSNNV
-1139 NTKNLRFAKVYID
+1139 KFAKVYINKD
-1152 SDDVTGFTIKV
+1152 EVSGFTIKI
-1163 TKLDLK
+1163 TNLDVN
-1169 SKKITYSGEPK
+1169 SKKITYSAEPK

-1193 KNGTQTAKFQSM
+1193 KNGTQTEKFQSM
-1205 GSTVITPVDKVVFDI
+1205 GTTVITPVDKVVFDI
-1220 GDYNDYTKKATA
+1220 GKYNDNTQKATA

-1238 TVTTTVADAYKDTY
+1238 TVTTTVDKDYKDTY

-1264 GIQSEPNDTGVY
+1264 GIQSAPNDDGVY

-1284 DVDDGTN
+1284 DVVDGTN

-1397 KDNKQSY
+1397 KENKQSY

-1424 FKYSTAKDN
+1424 FKYSTVKDN

-1500 ATEWTVYEKLEDGTY
+1500 ATEWTVYKKLDDSTY
-1515 SKITQIPSSA
+1515 SKIAQIPSSA

-1935 NANITINNDTET
+1935 NANITIYNDTET

-1958 RTVTVKALNADGTP
+1958 RTVTVKALDADGNQ
-1972 IEAYKLNNVPEYTST
+1972 IKAYELGGVPEFTST
-1987 VVYGNLLKYD
+1987 VVYGNLLKYE
-1997 NLYGLTPDEK
+1997 NLCKLTDEQK
-2007 TEIAGGKEYIYLA
+2007 TEIANREYIYVA

-2068 YGKSQSITGASTTL
+2068 YGESQSITGASTTL

-2093 DENGGSKTD
+2093 DPDGNKKTD

-2118 LKTYNGTDIK
+2118 LQTYKGNDIK

>member
-7 HLGRSS
+7 HLGRST

-30 TVSTVNAADLSN
+30 TVSTVNAV
-42 ATKVYLDSTLATVN
+42 TKTFEAVNLVGNINGNTKWDSTKYPFTFDETTGYWYLDITITQSSEFKARVN
-56 KEGLNTWSSICAYAF
+56 KDWVISFGASGGGNYIISEIGDYRISV
-71 NTKGVNTYTDKN
+71 K
-83 TDGKYTWPGSDM
+83 DGA
-95 YNEGNGIYSI
+95 ENG
-105 YVDNSATNIIFNNN
+105 TE
-119 DGKQTGDLTLPNDW
+119 LTVQ
-133 KTTPMIYY
+133 KTV
-141 GDGTKGPAGW
+141 K
-151 KEYSASVKVAD
+151 KVAD

-181 APTVISAKSGDLT
+181 TPTVSGAKSDNLT
-194 YTYNKISGGTAT
+194 YTYKKTSDGTAT
-206 EVKNADNSLTVTPT
+206 EEKNADNSLTVTPT
-220 VAGTYKYKVT
+220 VAGTYKYTVT
-230 VSADGYSPV
+230 VSADGCSPV
-239 TSTEVSF
+239 TSNEVSF
-246 TVTAPVDYYL
+246 TVTDSVKYYICGRFNNKWHDPL
-256 AGRIK
+256 ANDP
-261 QDGTDGWVQSINNNY
+261 QFVED
-276 KFTESDTDGLYYY
+276 ESNPGLFYY
-289 ESKYTP
+289 ETNETIAQLSGTI
-295 KQWSEKVGS
+295 SETYNNTTS
-304 KNLEQ
+304 DYPR
-309 YFYIIDSSSNKYGS
+309 YFYINKAAT
-323 KDNQTDNTPK
+323 KDNNYLTTSDSAGHNFQN
-333 VLNSTDDKST
+333 NTDDRKLALSSQSGT
-343 LEKISS
+343 DEKFLVRFNDVN
-349 TGNTK
+349 NTSK
-354 TLTYISNQENVSN
+354 TP
-367 VTFWL
+367 VTIWL
-372 DTRNGNMQL
+372 DTRNN
-381 YYTSATA
+381 
-388 YSVTFGSNDISM
+388 
-400 GSVIAKN
+400 
-407 GSSNISSGDGVAE
+407 E
-420 NSEVTF
+420 N
-426 TATANEGYKFD
+426 NEYKL
-437 GWYNDAGCTTAI
+437 WYTTALPH
-449 EGATGA
+449 
-455 TYTTTVTADTTVYAK
+455 K
-470 FVAETYNITVKENA
+470 
-484 NCTVTVNKTAA
+484 VN
-495 YGSNVNVTVKAK
+495 
-507 DGYTVSSISVTNVNA
+507 
-522 NDISGNETE
+522 
-531 GYTFK
+531 
-536 MPASNV
+536 
-542 EITPNVV
+542 
-549 AVEVTA
+549 
-555 PKVTLNTVTG
+555 
-565 ESTADVSVKENYPI
+565 
-579 TAFAEAGDAYS
+579 
-590 KITSTDFSVSGGVE
+590 
-604 GTDYTKTE
+604 
-612 TFEGSGIYN
+612 
-621 FVALTKG
+621 
-628 TFTVTYTA
+628 
-636 TATSINDITKST
+636 
-648 SATATLKI
+648 
-656 TASYTDTQNAY
+656 
-667 LALSKYVDEVKD
+667 
-679 TTSDGYTTDS
+679 
-689 YAAFSAAL
+689 
-697 TSAQALLKGLPKADA
+697 
-712 TNASD
+712 
-717 YTNAKTALE
+717 
-726 TAFNGLEKDVTYYIS
+726 
-741 GRFENHG
+741 
-748 WNTDAID
+748 
-755 MPFTRVSGESNLYK
+755 
-769 YETHKSVADLS
+769 
-780 KQIHDVLGNYDAN
+780 
-793 QYFFITTG
+793 
-801 KGLKGTFYTGSSKNG
+801 
-816 NNFHENTVAKKLTL
+816 
-830 TTHTNN
+830 
-836 DSATANTDNLIVFND
+836 
-851 ISDSSPNV
+851 
-859 VIYLDTSDKDNL
+859 
-871 KLYYSTEKYSVTVAE
+871 VAE
-886 GVPASVDKTEFAKGE
+886 GVSATVDRATATAGE

-906 ATPGTGEVLDKVTV
+906 ATSIPQGQILDTVTV
-920 VGKDGSTQIET
+920 KGEDNKPVIT

-937 ATFKMPDQ
+937 ATFTMPDQ
-945 DVTITNVTFREA
+945 NVTVTNVTFRTA
-957 KTYTVTFNSSDDQFG
+957 NTYTVTFRSSDETSG
-972 TVSAMK
+972 SVSAK
-978 GTTSLKSP
+978 YNGTDFTSGAK
-986 ATVTEGDDV
+986 VTEGGTV

-1010 TVNDASVSPTTNP
+1010 TLNDASVSPTTNP

-1036 NFKEIT
+1036 NFKEMT
-1042 GTLSDYYLL
+1042 GTLSGYYLL

-1080 NAANITKSKDYF
+1080 NAADITKNKDYF

-1097 KEDTSGIIDT
+1097 KEDTSGIIV
-1107 NDAKNIIINTDN
+1107 DN
-1119 NGKGFSLKDH
+1119 NNVTINAVNNNGFSLSNH
-1129 SENVNVVGVQ
+1129 NENVQNPNGGSNNV
-1139 NTKNLRFAKVYID
+1139 KFAKVYINKD
-1152 SDDVTGFTIKV
+1152 EVSGFTIKI
-1163 TKLDLK
+1163 TNLDVN
-1169 SKKITYSGEPK
+1169 SKKITYSAEPK

-1193 KNGTQTAKFQSM
+1193 KNGTQTEKFQSM
-1205 GSTVITPVDKVVFDI
+1205 GTTVITPVDKVVFDI
-1220 GDYNDYTKKATA
+1220 GKYNDNTQKATA

-1238 TVTTTVADAYKDTY
+1238 TVTTTVDKDYKDTY

-1264 GIQSEPNDTGVY
+1264 GIQSGPNDDGVY

-1284 DVDDGTN
+1284 DVVDGTN

-1397 KDNKQSY
+1397 KENKQSY

-1424 FKYSTAKDN
+1424 FKYSTVKDN

-1480 EKEPLLVV
+1480 EKKPLLVV

-1500 ATEWTVYEKLEDGTY
+1500 ATEWTVYKKLDDSTY
-1515 SKITQIPSSA
+1515 SKIAQIPSSA

-1935 NANITINNDTET
+1935 NANITIYNDTET

-1958 RTVTVKALNADGTP
+1958 RTVTVKALDADGNQ
-1972 IEAYKLNNVPEYTST
+1972 IKAYELGGVPEFTST
-1987 VVYGNLLKYD
+1987 VVYGNLLKYE
-1997 NLYGLTPDEK
+1997 NLCKLTDEQK
-2007 TEIAGGKEYIYLA
+2007 TEIANREYIYVA

-2068 YGKSQSITGASTTL
+2068 YGESQSITGASTTL

-2093 DENGGSKTD
+2093 DPDGNKKTD

-2118 LKTYNGTDIK
+2118 LQTYKGNDIK

>member
-7 HLGRSS
+7 HLGRST

-30 TVSTVNAADLSN
+30 TVSTVNAV
-42 ATKVYLDSTLATVN
+42 TKTFEAVNLVGNINGNTKWDSTKYPFTFDETTGYWYLDITITQSSEFKARVN
-56 KEGLNTWSSICAYAF
+56 KDWVISFGASGGGNYIISEIGDYRISV
-71 NTKGVNTYTDKN
+71 K
-83 TDGKYTWPGSDM
+83 DGA
-95 YNEGNGIYSI
+95 ENG
-105 YVDNSATNIIFNNN
+105 TE
-119 DGKQTGDLTLPNDW
+119 LTVQ
-133 KTTPMIYY
+133 KTV
-141 GDGTKGPAGW
+141 K
-151 KEYSASVKVAD
+151 KVAD

-181 APTVISAKSGDLT
+181 TPTVSGAKSDNLT
-194 YTYNKISGGTAT
+194 YTYKKTSDGTAT
-206 EVKNADNSLTVTPT
+206 EEKNADNSLTVTPT
-220 VAGTYKYKVT
+220 VAGTYKYTVT
-230 VSADGYSPV
+230 VSADGCSPV
-239 TSTEVSF
+239 TSNEVSF
-246 TVTAPVDYYL
+246 TVTDSVKYYICGRFNNKWHDPL
-256 AGRIK
+256 ANDP
-261 QDGTDGWVQSINNNY
+261 QFVED
-276 KFTESDTDGLYYY
+276 ESNPGLFYY
-289 ESKYTP
+289 ETNETIAQLSGTI
-295 KQWSEKVGS
+295 SETYNNTTS
-304 KNLEQ
+304 DYPR
-309 YFYIIDSSSNKYGS
+309 YFYINKAAT
-323 KDNQTDNTPK
+323 KDNNYLTTSDSAGHNFQN
-333 VLNSTDDKST
+333 NTDDRKLALSSQSGT
-343 LEKISS
+343 DEKFLVRFNDVN
-349 TGNTK
+349 NTSK
-354 TLTYISNQENVSN
+354 TP
-367 VTFWL
+367 VTIWL
-372 DTRNGNMQL
+372 DTRNN
-381 YYTSATA
+381 
-388 YSVTFGSNDISM
+388 
-400 GSVIAKN
+400 
-407 GSSNISSGDGVAE
+407 E
-420 NSEVTF
+420 N
-426 TATANEGYKFD
+426 NEYKL
-437 GWYNDAGCTTAI
+437 WYTTALPH
-449 EGATGA
+449 
-455 TYTTTVTADTTVYAK
+455 K
-470 FVAETYNITVKENA
+470 
-484 NCTVTVNKTAA
+484 VN
-495 YGSNVNVTVKAK
+495 
-507 DGYTVSSISVTNVNA
+507 
-522 NDISGNETE
+522 
-531 GYTFK
+531 
-536 MPASNV
+536 
-542 EITPNVV
+542 
-549 AVEVTA
+549 
-555 PKVTLNTVTG
+555 
-565 ESTADVSVKENYPI
+565 
-579 TAFAEAGDAYS
+579 
-590 KITSTDFSVSGGVE
+590 
-604 GTDYTKTE
+604 
-612 TFEGSGIYN
+612 
-621 FVALTKG
+621 
-628 TFTVTYTA
+628 
-636 TATSINDITKST
+636 
-648 SATATLKI
+648 
-656 TASYTDTQNAY
+656 
-667 LALSKYVDEVKD
+667 
-679 TTSDGYTTDS
+679 
-689 YAAFSAAL
+689 
-697 TSAQALLKGLPKADA
+697 
-712 TNASD
+712 
-717 YTNAKTALE
+717 
-726 TAFNGLEKDVTYYIS
+726 
-741 GRFENHG
+741 
-748 WNTDAID
+748 
-755 MPFTRVSGESNLYK
+755 
-769 YETHKSVADLS
+769 
-780 KQIHDVLGNYDAN
+780 
-793 QYFFITTG
+793 
-801 KGLKGTFYTGSSKNG
+801 
-816 NNFHENTVAKKLTL
+816 
-830 TTHTNN
+830 
-836 DSATANTDNLIVFND
+836 
-851 ISDSSPNV
+851 
-859 VIYLDTSDKDNL
+859 
-871 KLYYSTEKYSVTVAE
+871 VAE
-886 GVPASVDKTEFAKGE
+886 GVSATVDRATATAGE

-906 ATPGTGEVLDKVTV
+906 ATSIPQGQILDTVTV
-920 VGKDGSTQIET
+920 KGEDNKPVIT

-937 ATFKMPDQ
+937 ATFTMPDQ
-945 DVTITNVTFREA
+945 NVTVTNVTFRTA
-957 KTYTVTFNSSDDQFG
+957 NTYTVTFRSSDETSG
-972 TVSAMK
+972 SVSAK
-978 GTTSLKSP
+978 YNGTDFTSGAK
-986 ATVTEGDDV
+986 VTEGGTV

-1010 TVNDASVSPTTNP
+1010 TLNDASVSPTTNP

-1036 NFKEIT
+1036 NFKEMT
-1042 GTLSDYYLL
+1042 GTLSGYYLL

-1080 NAANITKSKDYF
+1080 NAADITKNKDYF

-1097 KEDTSGIIDT
+1097 KEDTSGIIV
-1107 NDAKNIIINTDN
+1107 DN
-1119 NGKGFSLKDH
+1119 NNVTINAVNNNGFSLSNH
-1129 SENVNVVGVQ
+1129 NENVQNPNGGSNNV
-1139 NTKNLRFAKVYID
+1139 KFAKVYINKD
-1152 SDDVTGFTIKV
+1152 EVSGFTIKI
-1163 TKLDLK
+1163 TNLDVN
-1169 SKKITYSGEPK
+1169 SKKITYSAEPK

-1193 KNGTQTAKFQSM
+1193 KNGTQTEKFQSM
-1205 GSTVITPVDKVVFDI
+1205 GTTVITPVDKVVFDI
-1220 GDYNDYTKKATA
+1220 GKYNDNTQKATA

-1238 TVTTTVADAYKDTY
+1238 TVTTTVDKDYKDTY

-1264 GIQSEPNDTGVY
+1264 GIQSGPNDDGVY

-1284 DVDDGTN
+1284 DVVDGTN

-1397 KDNKQSY
+1397 KENKQSY

-1424 FKYSTAKDN
+1424 FKYSTVKDN

-1500 ATEWTVYEKLEDGTY
+1500 ATEWTVYKKLDDSTY
-1515 SKITQIPSSA
+1515 SKIAQIPSSA

-1935 NANITINNDTET
+1935 NANITIYNDTET

-1958 RTVTVKALNADGTP
+1958 RTVTVKALDADGNQ
-1972 IEAYKLNNVPEYTST
+1972 IKAYELGGVPEFTST
-1987 VVYGNLLKYD
+1987 VVYGNLLKYE
-1997 NLYGLTPDEK
+1997 NLCKLTDEQK
-2007 TEIAGGKEYIYLA
+2007 TEIANREYIYVA

-2068 YGKSQSITGASTTL
+2068 YGESQSITGASTTL

-2093 DENGGSKTD
+2093 DSEGHNKTD

-2118 LKTYNGTDIK
+2118 LQTYKGNDIK

>member
-7 HLGRSS
+7 HLGRST

-30 TVSTVNAADLSN
+30 TVSTVNAADLPN
-42 ATKVYLDSTLATVN
+42 ATKVYLASALATVDN
-56 KEGLNTWSSICAYAF
+56 KKLNTWGSICAYAY
-71 NTKGVNTYTDKN
+71 NTKGVYTYTDKN
-83 TDGKYTWPGSDM
+83 TDGKSDWPGSVM
-95 YNEGNGIYSI
+95 NNEGNGIYSI
-105 YVDNSATNIIFNNN
+105 YVDNSATNIIFNNKN
-119 DGKQTGDLTLPNDW
+119 NNKEKTGDLTLPPNW
-133 KTTPMIYY
+133 KTTPMIYC
-141 GDGTKGPAGW
+141 GDGT
-151 KEYSASVKVAD
+151 
-162 SVTLTAN
+162 
-169 PTSVKVGNSVTL
+169 
-181 APTVISAKSGDLT
+181 
-194 YTYNKISGGTAT
+194 AT
-206 EVKNADNSLTVTPT
+206 
-220 VAGTYKYKVT
+220 
-230 VSADGYSPV
+230 
-239 TSTEVSF
+239 
-246 TVTAPVDYYL
+246 
-256 AGRIK
+256 
-261 QDGTDGWVQSINNNY
+261 Q
-276 KFTESDTDGLYYY
+276 
-289 ESKYTP
+289 
-295 KQWSEKVGS
+295 GS
-304 KNLEQ
+304 KGWTT
-309 YFYIIDSSSNKYGS
+309 Y
-323 KDNQTDNTPK
+323 
-333 VLNSTDDKST
+333 ST
-343 LEKISS
+343 
-349 TGNTK
+349 TK
-354 TLTYISNQENVSN
+354 TLTTPVIAWANGDDGYIPPKGKQTLSVTNTSAYESISGVTYELYKGSSNSGTKTATGVTNTTGVFDVTESAYYTVKVSTTDSDYTSPSSESN
-367 VTFWL
+367 TLNSFDITPTYYLTGSIVKEGWDSKHHDGNIISDYYTGVSDNKYIFSKTIEITGEKYFRL
-372 DTRNGNMQL
+372 INSSDQQYKPINTSNGNDFDV
-381 YYTSATA
+381 TSCATYDTKKTTA
-388 YSVTFGSNDISM
+388 VGTAGAFKVSKAGKYVIYVDQSTTSPSVWVEEVTAPKHSVTYKSNNESM
-400 GSVIAKN
+400 GSVTAVFEGTATSIGTSPASVEEGK
-407 GSSNISSGDGVAE
+407 S
-420 NSEVTF
+420 VTF

-437 GWYNDAGCTTAI
+437 GWYSDADCTTAI
-449 EGATGA
+449 PGATDT

-470 FVAETYNITVKENA
+470 FVAETYNITVKENT
-484 NCTVTVNKTAA
+484 NCTVTVNQTAA

-522 NDISGNETE
+522 NDITGNETE

-604 GTDYTKTE
+604 DTDYTKTE

-717 YTNAKTALE
+717 YRNAKTALE

-945 DVTITNVTFREA
+945 DVTITKVTFREA

-986 ATVTEGDDV
+986 ATVTEGDEV

-1036 NFKEIT
+1036 NFKEMT
-1042 GTLSDYYLL
+1042 GTLSGYYLL

-1080 NAANITKSKDYF
+1080 NAADITKNKDYF

-1097 KEDTSGIIDT
+1097 KEDTSGIIV
-1107 NDAKNIIINTDN
+1107 DN
-1119 NGKGFSLKDH
+1119 NNVTINAVNNNGFSLSNH
-1129 SENVNVVGVQ
+1129 NENVQNPNGGSNNV
-1139 NTKNLRFAKVYID
+1139 KFAKVYINKD
-1152 SDDVTGFTIKV
+1152 EVSGFTIKI
-1163 TKLDLK
+1163 TNLDVN
-1169 SKKITYSGEPK
+1169 SKKITYSAEPK

-1193 KNGTQTAKFQSM
+1193 KNGTQTEKFQSM
-1205 GSTVITPVDKVVFDI
+1205 GTTVITPVDKVVFDI

-1238 TVTTTVADAYKDTY
+1238 TVTTTVADKYKDTY

-1264 GIQSEPNDTGVY
+1264 GIQSGPNDDGVY

-1284 DVDDGTN
+1284 DVVDGTN

-1500 ATEWTVYEKLEDGTY
+1500 ATEWTVYEKLEDSTY

-2068 YGKSQSITGASTTL
+2068 YGESQSITGASTTL

-2093 DENGGSKTD
+2093 DSEGHNKTD

-2118 LKTYNGTDIK
+2118 LQTYKGNDIK

>member
-7 HLGRSS
+7 HLGRST

-30 TVSTVNAADLSN
+30 TVSTVNAV
-42 ATKVYLDSTLATVN
+42 TKKFNSVNLVGNINGNTKWDSTEYPFTFDETTGNWYLDITITQ
-56 KEGLNTWSSICAYAF
+56 SSEFKAR
-71 NTKGVNTYTDKN
+71 V
-83 TDGKYTWPGSDM
+83 DGKWDTSFGASGGNYTISEIGDYRISVKDGA
-95 YNEGNGIYSI
+95 ENG
-105 YVDNSATNIIFNNN
+105 T
-119 DGKQTGDLTLPNDW
+119 DLKVE
-133 KTTPMIYY
+133 KTV
-141 GDGTKGPAGW
+141 K
-151 KEYSASVKVAD
+151 KVAD

-169 PTSVKVGNSVTL
+169 PTSVKVGKPVTL
-181 APTVISAKSGDLT
+181 TPTVSSAKSDNLT
-194 YTYNKISGGTAT
+194 YAYKKTSDGTAT
-206 EVKNADNSLTVTPT
+206 EEKNADNSLTVTPT
-220 VAGTYKYKVT
+220 VAGTYKYTVT
-230 VSADGYSPV
+230 VSAEGFSPV

-246 TVTAPVDYYL
+246 TVTDSVKYYICGRFNNKWHDPL
-256 AGRIK
+256 ANDP
-261 QDGTDGWVQSINNNY
+261 QFVED
-276 KFTESDTDGLYYY
+276 ESNPGLFYY
-289 ESKYTP
+289 ETNETIAQLSGTI
-295 KQWSEKVGS
+295 SETYNNTTS
-304 KNLEQ
+304 DYPR
-309 YFYIIDSSSNKYGS
+309 YFYINKAAT
-323 KDNQTDNTPK
+323 KDNNYLTTSDSAGHNFQN
-333 VLNSTDDKST
+333 NTDDRKLALSSQSGT
-343 LEKISS
+343 DEKFLVRFNDVN
-349 TGNTK
+349 NTSK
-354 TLTYISNQENVSN
+354 TP
-367 VTFWL
+367 VTIWL
-372 DTRNGNMQL
+372 DTRNN
-381 YYTSATA
+381 
-388 YSVTFGSNDISM
+388 
-400 GSVIAKN
+400 
-407 GSSNISSGDGVAE
+407 E
-420 NSEVTF
+420 N
-426 TATANEGYKFD
+426 NEYKL
-437 GWYNDAGCTTAI
+437 WYTTALPH
-449 EGATGA
+449 
-455 TYTTTVTADTTVYAK
+455 K
-470 FVAETYNITVKENA
+470 
-484 NCTVTVNKTAA
+484 VN
-495 YGSNVNVTVKAK
+495 
-507 DGYTVSSISVTNVNA
+507 
-522 NDISGNETE
+522 
-531 GYTFK
+531 
-536 MPASNV
+536 
-542 EITPNVV
+542 
-549 AVEVTA
+549 
-555 PKVTLNTVTG
+555 
-565 ESTADVSVKENYPI
+565 
-579 TAFAEAGDAYS
+579 
-590 KITSTDFSVSGGVE
+590 
-604 GTDYTKTE
+604 
-612 TFEGSGIYN
+612 
-621 FVALTKG
+621 
-628 TFTVTYTA
+628 
-636 TATSINDITKST
+636 
-648 SATATLKI
+648 
-656 TASYTDTQNAY
+656 
-667 LALSKYVDEVKD
+667 
-679 TTSDGYTTDS
+679 
-689 YAAFSAAL
+689 
-697 TSAQALLKGLPKADA
+697 
-712 TNASD
+712 
-717 YTNAKTALE
+717 
-726 TAFNGLEKDVTYYIS
+726 
-741 GRFENHG
+741 
-748 WNTDAID
+748 
-755 MPFTRVSGESNLYK
+755 
-769 YETHKSVADLS
+769 
-780 KQIHDVLGNYDAN
+780 
-793 QYFFITTG
+793 
-801 KGLKGTFYTGSSKNG
+801 
-816 NNFHENTVAKKLTL
+816 
-830 TTHTNN
+830 
-836 DSATANTDNLIVFND
+836 
-851 ISDSSPNV
+851 
-859 VIYLDTSDKDNL
+859 
-871 KLYYSTEKYSVTVAE
+871 VAE
-886 GVPASVDKTEFAKGE
+886 GVSATVDRATATAGE

-906 ATPGTGEVLDKVTV
+906 ATSIPQGQILDTVTV
-920 VGKDGSTQIET
+920 KGEDNKPVIT

-937 ATFKMPDQ
+937 ATFTMPDQ
-945 DVTITNVTFREA
+945 NVTVTNVTFRTA
-957 KTYTVTFNSSDDQFG
+957 NTYTVTFRSSDETSG
-972 TVSAMK
+972 SVSAK
-978 GTTSLKSP
+978 YNGTDFTSGAK
-986 ATVTEGDDV
+986 VTEGGTV

-1010 TVNDASVSPTTNP
+1010 TLNDASVSPTTNP

-1036 NFKEIT
+1036 NFKEMT
-1042 GTLSDYYLL
+1042 GTLSGYYLL

-1080 NAANITKSKDYF
+1080 NAADITKNKDYF

-1097 KEDTSGIIDT
+1097 KEDTSGIIV
-1107 NDAKNIIINTDN
+1107 DN
-1119 NGKGFSLKDH
+1119 NNVTINAVNNNGFSLSNH
-1129 SENVNVVGVQ
+1129 NENVQNPNGGSNNV
-1139 NTKNLRFAKVYID
+1139 KFAKVYINKD
-1152 SDDVTGFTIKV
+1152 EVSGFTIKI
-1163 TKLDLK
+1163 TNLDVN
-1169 SKKITYSGEPK
+1169 SKKITYSAEPK

-1193 KNGTQTAKFQSM
+1193 KNGTQTEKFQSM
-1205 GSTVITPVDKVVFDI
+1205 GTTVITPVDKVVFDI
-1220 GDYNDYTKKATA
+1220 GKYNDNTQKATA

-1238 TVTTTVADAYKDTY
+1238 TVTTTVDKDYKDTY

-1264 GIQSEPNDTGVY
+1264 GIQSGPNDDGVY

-1284 DVDDGTN
+1284 DVVDGTN

-1397 KDNKQSY
+1397 KENKQSY

-1424 FKYSTAKDN
+1424 FKYSTVKDN

-1500 ATEWTVYEKLEDGTY
+1500 ATEWTVYKKLDDSTY
-1515 SKITQIPSSA
+1515 SKIAQIPSSA

-1935 NANITINNDTET
+1935 NANITIYNDTET

-1958 RTVTVKALNADGTP
+1958 RTVTVKALDADGNQ
-1972 IEAYKLNNVPEYTST
+1972 IKAYELGGVPEFTST
-1987 VVYGNLLKYD
+1987 VVYGNLLKYE
-1997 NLYGLTPDEK
+1997 NLCKLTDEQK
-2007 TEIAGGKEYIYLA
+2007 TEIANREYIYVA

-2068 YGKSQSITGASTTL
+2068 YGESQSITGASTTL

-2093 DENGGSKTD
+2093 DPDGNKKTD

-2118 LKTYNGTDIK
+2118 LQTYKGNDIK

>member
-7 HLGRSS
+7 HLGRST

-30 TVSTVNAADLSN
+30 TVSTANAVDTATSDLSAKYTIHVKLADKLESYTLWLWAWGEGGNAYGNVSWKSDDVKVELNDHEWHDYPFKNSVKNWNLIIAYNTGQTNFEKKYNSDVWITVKGDNNYDVSTTAPTTTPTTTYTVNYDVIGGNGGLTATGTGVNGSGSDVVDSGTKVTFTAQPNDGYVVDGWYSDAECKNAISGAGNNTSYEVIVNANTNVYVKFKSTTIDPEYRLIGDLFGGWNGYNNAIKFDTAESDGSYSKIITVENGDLNNKHFKLIDGSDKYYGPNDKNVDICGFGASSPYDTYKDSN
-42 ATKVYLDSTLATVN
+42 F
-56 KEGLNTWSSICAYAF
+56 AF
-71 NTKGVNTYTDKN
+71 NFSK
-83 TDGKYTWPGSDM
+83 
-95 YNEGNGIYSI
+95 
-105 YVDNSATNIIFNNN
+105 
-119 DGKQTGDLTLPNDW
+119 
-133 KTTPMIYY
+133 
-141 GDGTKGPAGW
+141 
-151 KEYSASVKVAD
+151 
-162 SVTLTAN
+162 
-169 PTSVKVGNSVTL
+169 
-181 APTVISAKSGDLT
+181 
-194 YTYNKISGGTAT
+194 
-206 EVKNADNSLTVTPT
+206 
-220 VAGTYKYKVT
+220 AGTYKIHYIVKTGKDTPSV
-230 VSADGYSPV
+230 
-239 TSTEVSF
+239 
-246 TVTAPVDYYL
+246 
-256 AGRIK
+256 
-261 QDGTDGWVQSINNNY
+261 WV
-276 KFTESDTDGLYYY
+276 E
-289 ESKYTP
+289 E
-295 KQWSEKVGS
+295 
-304 KNLEQ
+304 
-309 YFYIIDSSSNKYGS
+309 
-323 KDNQTDNTPK
+323 
-333 VLNSTDDKST
+333 
-343 LEKISS
+343 
-349 TGNTK
+349 
-354 TLTYISNQENVSN
+354 
-367 VTFWL
+367 
-372 DTRNGNMQL
+372 
-381 YYTSATA
+381 
-388 YSVTFGSNDISM
+388 
-400 GSVIAKN
+400 
-407 GSSNISSGDGVAE
+407 
-420 NSEVTF
+420 
-426 TATANEGYKFD
+426 
-437 GWYNDAGCTTAI
+437 
-449 EGATGA
+449 
-455 TYTTTVTADTTVYAK
+455 TTTKY
-470 FVAETYNITVKENA
+470 Y
-484 NCTVTVNKTAA
+484 TVTV
-495 YGSNVNVTVKAK
+495 
-507 DGYTVSSISVTNVNA
+507 
-522 NDISGNETE
+522 ET
-531 GYTFK
+531 
-536 MPASNV
+536 
-542 EITPNVV
+542 
-549 AVEVTA
+549 
-555 PKVTLNTVTG
+555 
-565 ESTADVSVKENYPI
+565 
-579 TAFAEAGDAYS
+579 
-590 KITSTDFSVSGGVE
+590 
-604 GTDYTKTE
+604 
-612 TFEGSGIYN
+612 
-621 FVALTKG
+621 
-628 TFTVTYTA
+628 
-636 TATSINDITKST
+636 
-648 SATATLKI
+648 
-656 TASYTDTQNAY
+656 
-667 LALSKYVDEVKD
+667 
-679 TTSDGYTTDS
+679 
-689 YAAFSAAL
+689 
-697 TSAQALLKGLPKADA
+697 
-712 TNASD
+712 
-717 YTNAKTALE
+717 
-726 TAFNGLEKDVTYYIS
+726 
-741 GRFENHG
+741 
-748 WNTDAID
+748 
-755 MPFTRVSGESNLYK
+755 
-769 YETHKSVADLS
+769 
-780 KQIHDVLGNYDAN
+780 
-793 QYFFITTG
+793 
-801 KGLKGTFYTGSSKNG
+801 
-816 NNFHENTVAKKLTL
+816 
-830 TTHTNN
+830 
-836 DSATANTDNLIVFND
+836 
-851 ISDSSPNV
+851 
-859 VIYLDTSDKDNL
+859 DK
-871 KLYYSTEKYSVTVAE
+871 
-886 GVPASVDKTEFAKGE
+886 ASVNKPEAKAGE

-906 ATPGTGEVLDKVTV
+906 VTPEAGKVLKSVTV
-920 VGKDGSTQIET
+920 VGEDGSTPIKT

-937 ATFKMPDQ
+937 ATFTMPSQ
-945 DVTITNVTFREA
+945 DVIVKNVEFREA
-957 KTYTVTFNSSDDQFG
+957 KTCTVTFGPSDEKYGDVTAQYNG
-972 TVSAMK
+972 TAFAT
-978 GTTSLKSP
+978 GN
-986 ATVTEGDDV
+986 TVTEGDTV
-995 TFTAEPENGYALSGW
+995 TFTAQPKEGYTFTGW
-1010 TVNDASVSPTTNP
+1010 TVKVNGTSNT
-1023 YTITVQKDTTVVA
+1023 YTGSSLSLNITADTDVVA
-1036 NFKEIT
+1036 NFVT
-1042 GTLSDYYLL
+1042 GTLSGYYLL
-1051 CGTDATF
+1051 CGEDATF
-1058 KAGSYTPVPLY
+1058 QTGKYTPVSLID
-1069 TNEEGVYYADF
+1069 NGNGVYSADF
-1080 NAANITKSKDYF
+1080 DAAGIKNKDYF
-1092 IIFST
+1092 IIFSET
-1097 KEDTSGIIDT
+1097 KDTSGIIDSSKNNNNVT
-1107 NDAKNIIINTDN
+1107 VNIYNDINN
-1119 NGKGFSLKDH
+1119 NGFSFNNYYGSVSQTSGNTGSVKF
-1129 SENVNVVGVQ
+1129 SKVNIKS
-1139 NTKNLRFAKVYID
+1139 NSK
-1152 SDDVTGFTIKV
+1152 VTGFTIKIS
-1163 TKLDLK
+1163 DLNIG
-1169 SKKITYSGEPK
+1169 SKIITYSAEPK
-1180 FKEAPKNAVNIIA
+1180 IKEAPKNAVNIIA

-1238 TVTTTVADAYKDTY
+1238 TVTTTVADKYKDTY

-1264 GIQSEPNDTGVY
+1264 GIQSGPNDTGVY

-1296 VYFLKD
+1296 VYFLND

-1367 ITLNGTDKKIVGMT
+1367 ITLNGTDRKIVGMT
-1381 LNNFT
+1381 LNNFA
-1386 LELVHGAISTI
+1386 LESVHGAISTI
-1397 KDNKQSY
+1397 KENKQSY

-1424 FKYSTAKDN
+1424 FKYSTVKDN
-1433 FGENIVSDATITK
+1433 FGELTESPATITK

-1500 ATEWTVYEKLEDGTY
+1500 ATEWTVYELKDGSY
-1515 SKITQIPSSA
+1515 SKIAQIPSSA

-1533 LTKSTSDPK
+1533 LTNSTSDTK
-1542 YKNSLSDY
+1542 YKNSLSSY
-1550 ADAYAKLEAYKNT
+1550 SDAYGKLEAYKNT

-1578 LQGGTNGGQGGEL
+1578 LQGGTNGGQGGES

-1830 NVTTVTRTVDIL
+1830 NETTVTRTVDIL

-1850 DGTYSFKNTTGS
+1850 DGTYSFKNQTGS

-2034 STSSDMTDT
+2034 STSQDMNDT

-2163 DADLEKI
+2163 DADLKKI

-2250 NYYNVGNMTYTVS
+2250 NYYSVGNMTYTVS

>member
-7 HLGRSS
+7 HLGRST

-30 TVSTVNAADLSN
+30 TVSTVNAVQLTQGTELYLIGEMNGWKTSDDWKLTQKSGDSN
-42 ATKVYLDSTLATVN
+42 YYSGKFIVDGSNGDISFKLLDKTNNKCYSKSNTSFSSNDTVCSGLIEGTSLPNMTIKPITSGKVTIDVIVYCEYSNDSRL
-56 KEGLNTWSSICAYAF
+56 EI
-71 NTKGVNTYTDKN
+71 
-83 TDGKYTWPGSDM
+83 
-95 YNEGNGIYSI
+95 
-105 YVDNSATNIIFNNN
+105 
-119 DGKQTGDLTLPNDW
+119 KQTVSALP
-133 KTTPMIYY
+133 
-141 GDGTKGPAGW
+141 
-151 KEYSASVKVAD
+151 KVAD
-162 SVTLTAN
+162 SVTLTASSATV
-169 PTSVKVGNSVTL
+169 TSGGSTTLTATLTKKAAGVDKV
-181 APTVISAKSGDLT
+181 T
-194 YTYNKISGGTAT
+194 YTFKKADGT
-206 EVKNADNSLTVTPT
+206 EVGTVTDSPKDT
-220 VAGTYKYKVT
+220 ASVDVANITSDTKYTVT
-230 VSADGYSPV
+230 VSAPEHSDV
-239 TSTEVSF
+239 TANT
-246 TVTAPVDYYL
+246 TVTVKQLENWYL
-256 AGRIK
+256 
-261 QDGTDGWVQSINNNY
+261 
-276 KFTESDTDGLYYY
+276 
-289 ESKYTP
+289 
-295 KQWSEKVGS
+295 
-304 KNLEQ
+304 
-309 YFYIIDSSSNKYGS
+309 
-323 KDNQTDNTPK
+323 
-333 VLNSTDDKST
+333 
-343 LEKISS
+343 
-349 TGNTK
+349 
-354 TLTYISNQENVSN
+354 
-367 VTFWL
+367 
-372 DTRNGNMQL
+372 
-381 YYTSATA
+381 
-388 YSVTFGSNDISM
+388 M
-400 GSVIAKN
+400 GSVYGKWNDLSTESNENFRLKYDSATGCYYYDTTLTNTNDDVYFRFHNGTSQFSPANNDEEITLGGNKYSIAK
-407 GSSNISSGDGVAE
+407 
-420 NSEVTF
+420 
-426 TATANEGYKFD
+426 
-437 GWYNDAGCTTAI
+437 
-449 EGATGA
+449 
-455 TYTTTVTADTTVYAK
+455 
-470 FVAETYNITVKENA
+470 
-484 NCTVTVNKTAA
+484 
-495 YGSNVNVTVKAK
+495 
-507 DGYTVSSISVTNVNA
+507 TNVSDNA
-522 NDISGNETE
+522 
-531 GYTFK
+531 FK
-536 MPASNV
+536 YSN
-542 EITPNVV
+542 P
-549 AVEVTA
+549 
-555 PKVTLNTVTG
+555 
-565 ESTADVSVKENYPI
+565 VSNYRI
-579 TAFAEAGDAYS
+579 W
-590 KITSTDFSVSGGVE
+590 
-604 GTDYTKTE
+604 
-612 TFEGSGIYN
+612 
-621 FVALTKG
+621 L
-628 TFTVTYTA
+628 
-636 TATSINDITKST
+636 
-648 SATATLKI
+648 
-656 TASYTDTQNAY
+656 
-667 LALSKYVDEVKD
+667 
-679 TTSDGYTTDS
+679 DS
-689 YAAFSAAL
+689 S
-697 TSAQALLKGLPKADA
+697 
-712 TNASD
+712 NASD
-717 YTNAKTALE
+717 IKVWIADTAQ
-726 TAFNGLEKDVTYYIS
+726 
-741 GRFENHG
+741 
-748 WNTDAID
+748 
-755 MPFTRVSGESNLYK
+755 K
-769 YETHKSVADLS
+769 YS
-780 KQIHDVLGNYDAN
+780 I
-793 QYFFITTG
+793 
-801 KGLKGTFYTGSSKNG
+801 
-816 NNFHENTVAKKLTL
+816 
-830 TTHTNN
+830 TNN
-836 DSATANTDNLIVFND
+836 SGIDLTI
-851 ISDSSPNV
+851 SPNQA
-859 VIYLDTSDKDNL
+859 SAG
-871 KLYYSTEKYSVTVAE
+871 EK
-886 GVPASVDKTEFAKGE
+886 
-901 TVTVT
+901 VTVT
-906 ATPGTGEVLDKVTV
+906 ATPENGKVLDTVTV
-920 VGKDGSTQIET
+920 KGKDSTPIET

-937 ATFKMPDQ
+937 ATFTMPDQ
-945 DVTITNVTFREA
+945 DVTVTNVTFRTA
-957 KTYTVTFNSSDDQFG
+957 NTYTVTFSSSDDKFG
-972 TVSAMK
+972 TVSAEYN
-978 GTTSLKSP
+978 GADFTSGK
-986 ATVTEGDDV
+986 TVTEGGTV
-995 TFTAEPENGYALSGW
+995 TFTAKPNNGYALSGW

-1036 NFKEIT
+1036 NFKEMT
-1042 GTLSDYYLL
+1042 GTLSGYYLL

-1058 KAGSYTPVPLY
+1058 KADSYTPVPLY

-1080 NAANITKSKDYF
+1080 DVVKDSIPKSKDYF

-1097 KEDTSGIIDT
+1097 KEDTSGIIVDRNNVT
-1107 NDAKNIIINTDN
+1107 VNAVNKN
-1119 NGKGFSLKDH
+1119 GFSLSDYN
-1129 SENVNVVGVQ
+1129 ENVQNPNGGSNNV
-1139 NTKNLRFAKVYID
+1139 KFAKVYID
-1152 SDDVTGFTIKV
+1152 KDDVTGFTIKITNLEV
-1163 TKLDLK
+1163 N
-1169 SKKITYSGEPK
+1169 SKKITYSAEPK
-1180 FKEAPKNAVNIIA
+1180 FKEAPKNSVNIIA
-1193 KNGTQTAKFQSM
+1193 KNGTQTEKFQSM
-1205 GSTVITPVDKVVFDI
+1205 GTTAITPIENVVFDI

-1284 DVDDGTN
+1284 DVEDGTN

-1367 ITLNGTDKKIVGMT
+1367 ITLNGTDSKIVGMT
-1381 LNNFT
+1381 LNNFA
-1386 LELVHGAISTI
+1386 LESVHGAISTI
-1397 KDNKQSY
+1397 KENKQSY

-1424 FKYSTAKDN
+1424 FKYSTVKDN
-1433 FGENIVSDATITK
+1433 FGELTESPATITK

-1500 ATEWTVYEKLEDGTY
+1500 ATEWTVYELKDGSY
-1515 SKITQIPSSA
+1515 SKIAQIPSSA

-1533 LTKSTSDPK
+1533 LTKSTSDTK
-1542 YKNSLSDY
+1542 YKNSLSSY
-1550 ADAYAKLEAYKNT
+1550 ADAYGKLEAYKNT

-1743 PGTGSGKCYVTVK
+1743 PGTGSGKCYVTVR

-1822 PGTTTTEG
+1822 PGTTTPEG

-1850 DGTYSFKNTTGS
+1850 DGTYSFKNQTGS

-1958 RTVTVKALNADGTP
+1958 RTVTVKALDADGNQ
-1972 IEAYKLNNVPEYTST
+1972 IKAYELGGVPEFTST
-1987 VVYGNLLKYD
+1987 VVYGNLLKYE
-1997 NLYGLTPDEK
+1997 NLCKLTDEQK
-2007 TEIAGGKEYIYLA
+2007 TEIANREYIYVA

>member
-7 HLGRSS
+7 HLGRST

-30 TVSTVNAADLSN
+30 TVSTVNAV
-42 ATKVYLDSTLATVN
+42 TKTFEAVNLVGNINGNTKWDSTKYPFTFDETTGYWYLDITITQSSEFKARVN
-56 KEGLNTWSSICAYAF
+56 KDWVISFGASGGGNYIISEIGDYRISV
-71 NTKGVNTYTDKN
+71 K
-83 TDGKYTWPGSDM
+83 DGA
-95 YNEGNGIYSI
+95 ENG
-105 YVDNSATNIIFNNN
+105 TE
-119 DGKQTGDLTLPNDW
+119 LTVQ
-133 KTTPMIYY
+133 KTV
-141 GDGTKGPAGW
+141 K
-151 KEYSASVKVAD
+151 KVAD

-181 APTVISAKSGDLT
+181 TPTVSGAKSDNLT
-194 YTYNKISGGTAT
+194 YTYKKTSDGTAT
-206 EVKNADNSLTVTPT
+206 EEKNADNSLTVTPT
-220 VAGTYKYKVT
+220 VAGTYKYTVT
-230 VSADGYSPV
+230 VSADGCSPV
-239 TSTEVSF
+239 TSNEVSF
-246 TVTAPVDYYL
+246 TVTDSVKYYICGRFNNKWHDPL
-256 AGRIK
+256 ANDP
-261 QDGTDGWVQSINNNY
+261 QFVED
-276 KFTESDTDGLYYY
+276 ESNPGLFYY
-289 ESKYTP
+289 ETNETIAQLSGTI
-295 KQWSEKVGS
+295 SETYNNTTS
-304 KNLEQ
+304 DYPR
-309 YFYIIDSSSNKYGS
+309 YFYINKAAT
-323 KDNQTDNTPK
+323 KDNNYLTTSDSAGHNFQN
-333 VLNSTDDKST
+333 NTDDRKLALSSQSGT
-343 LEKISS
+343 DEKFLVRFNDVN
-349 TGNTK
+349 NTSK
-354 TLTYISNQENVSN
+354 TP
-367 VTFWL
+367 VTIWL
-372 DTRNGNMQL
+372 DTRNN
-381 YYTSATA
+381 
-388 YSVTFGSNDISM
+388 
-400 GSVIAKN
+400 
-407 GSSNISSGDGVAE
+407 E
-420 NSEVTF
+420 N
-426 TATANEGYKFD
+426 NEYKL
-437 GWYNDAGCTTAI
+437 WYTTALPH
-449 EGATGA
+449 
-455 TYTTTVTADTTVYAK
+455 K
-470 FVAETYNITVKENA
+470 
-484 NCTVTVNKTAA
+484 VN
-495 YGSNVNVTVKAK
+495 
-507 DGYTVSSISVTNVNA
+507 
-522 NDISGNETE
+522 
-531 GYTFK
+531 
-536 MPASNV
+536 
-542 EITPNVV
+542 
-549 AVEVTA
+549 
-555 PKVTLNTVTG
+555 
-565 ESTADVSVKENYPI
+565 
-579 TAFAEAGDAYS
+579 
-590 KITSTDFSVSGGVE
+590 
-604 GTDYTKTE
+604 
-612 TFEGSGIYN
+612 
-621 FVALTKG
+621 
-628 TFTVTYTA
+628 
-636 TATSINDITKST
+636 
-648 SATATLKI
+648 
-656 TASYTDTQNAY
+656 
-667 LALSKYVDEVKD
+667 
-679 TTSDGYTTDS
+679 
-689 YAAFSAAL
+689 
-697 TSAQALLKGLPKADA
+697 
-712 TNASD
+712 
-717 YTNAKTALE
+717 
-726 TAFNGLEKDVTYYIS
+726 
-741 GRFENHG
+741 
-748 WNTDAID
+748 
-755 MPFTRVSGESNLYK
+755 
-769 YETHKSVADLS
+769 
-780 KQIHDVLGNYDAN
+780 
-793 QYFFITTG
+793 
-801 KGLKGTFYTGSSKNG
+801 
-816 NNFHENTVAKKLTL
+816 
-830 TTHTNN
+830 
-836 DSATANTDNLIVFND
+836 
-851 ISDSSPNV
+851 
-859 VIYLDTSDKDNL
+859 
-871 KLYYSTEKYSVTVAE
+871 VAE
-886 GVPASVDKTEFAKGE
+886 GVSATVDRATATAGE

-906 ATPGTGEVLDKVTV
+906 ATSIPQGQILDTVTV
-920 VGKDGSTQIET
+920 KGEDNKPVIT

-937 ATFKMPDQ
+937 ATFTMPDQ
-945 DVTITNVTFREA
+945 NVTVTNVTFRTA
-957 KTYTVTFNSSDDQFG
+957 NTYTVTFRSSDETSG
-972 TVSAMK
+972 SVSAK
-978 GTTSLKSP
+978 YNGTDFTSGAK
-986 ATVTEGDDV
+986 VTEGGTV

-1010 TVNDASVSPTTNP
+1010 TLNDASVSPTTNP

-1036 NFKEIT
+1036 NFKEMT
-1042 GTLSDYYLL
+1042 GTLSGYYLL

-1080 NAANITKSKDYF
+1080 NAADITKNKDYF

-1097 KEDTSGIIDT
+1097 KEDTSGIIV
-1107 NDAKNIIINTDN
+1107 DN
-1119 NGKGFSLKDH
+1119 NNVTINAVNNNGFSLSNH
-1129 SENVNVVGVQ
+1129 NENVQNPNGGSNNV
-1139 NTKNLRFAKVYID
+1139 KFAKVYINKD
-1152 SDDVTGFTIKV
+1152 EVSGFTIKI
-1163 TKLDLK
+1163 TNLDVN
-1169 SKKITYSGEPK
+1169 SKKITYSAEPK

-1193 KNGTQTAKFQSM
+1193 KNGTQTEKFQSM
-1205 GSTVITPVDKVVFDI
+1205 GTTVITPVDKVVFDI
-1220 GDYNDYTKKATA
+1220 GKYNDNTQKATA

-1238 TVTTTVADAYKDTY
+1238 TVTTTVDKDYKDTY

-1264 GIQSEPNDTGVY
+1264 GIQSGPNDDGVY

-1284 DVDDGTN
+1284 DVVDGTN

-1397 KDNKQSY
+1397 KENKQSY

-1424 FKYSTAKDN
+1424 FKYSTVKDN

-1500 ATEWTVYEKLEDGTY
+1500 ATEWTVYKKLDDSTY
-1515 SKITQIPSSA
+1515 SKIAQIPSSA

-1850 DGTYSFKNTTGS
+1850 DGTYSFKNTTGF

-1935 NANITINNDTET
+1935 NANITIYNDTET

-1958 RTVTVKALNADGTP
+1958 RTVTVKALDADGNQ
-1972 IEAYKLNNVPEYTST
+1972 IKAYELGGVPEFTST
-1987 VVYGNLLKYD
+1987 VVYGNLLKYE
-1997 NLYGLTPDEK
+1997 NLCKLTDEQK
-2007 TEIAGGKEYIYLA
+2007 TEIANREYIYVA

-2068 YGKSQSITGASTTL
+2068 YGESQSITGASTTL

-2093 DENGGSKTD
+2093 DPDGNKKTD

-2118 LKTYNGTDIK
+2118 LQTYKGNDIK

>member
-1 MKTKIS
+1 MRYNNKWHDPLANDPQFVEDESNPGLFYYETNETIAQLSGTIS
-7 HLGRSS
+7 
-13 VSVILAVM
+13 
-21 MLLSTMLIG
+21 
-30 TVSTVNAADLSN
+30 
-42 ATKVYLDSTLATVN
+42 
-56 KEGLNTWSSICAYAF
+56 E
-71 NTKGVNTYTDKN
+71 
-83 TDGKYTWPGSDM
+83 
-95 YNEGNGIYSI
+95 
-105 YVDNSATNIIFNNN
+105 
-119 DGKQTGDLTLPNDW
+119 
-133 KTTPMIYY
+133 
-141 GDGTKGPAGW
+141 
-151 KEYSASVKVAD
+151 
-162 SVTLTAN
+162 
-169 PTSVKVGNSVTL
+169 
-181 APTVISAKSGDLT
+181 
-194 YTYNKISGGTAT
+194 TYNNT
-206 EVKNADNSLTVTPT
+206 
-220 VAGTYKYKVT
+220 
-230 VSADGYSPV
+230 
-239 TSTEVSF
+239 TS
-246 TVTAPVDYYL
+246 DYP
-256 AGRIK
+256 R
-261 QDGTDGWVQSINNNY
+261 
-276 KFTESDTDGLYYY
+276 
-289 ESKYTP
+289 
-295 KQWSEKVGS
+295 
-304 KNLEQ
+304 
-309 YFYIIDSSSNKYGS
+309 YFYINKAAT
-323 KDNQTDNTPK
+323 KDNNYLTTSDSAGHNFQN
-333 VLNSTDDKST
+333 NTDDRKLALSSQSGT
-343 LEKISS
+343 DEKFLVRFNDVN
-349 TGNTK
+349 NTSK
-354 TLTYISNQENVSN
+354 TP
-367 VTFWL
+367 VTIWL
-372 DTRNGNMQL
+372 DTRNN
-381 YYTSATA
+381 
-388 YSVTFGSNDISM
+388 
-400 GSVIAKN
+400 
-407 GSSNISSGDGVAE
+407 E
-420 NSEVTF
+420 N
-426 TATANEGYKFD
+426 NEYKL
-437 GWYNDAGCTTAI
+437 WYTTALPH
-449 EGATGA
+449 
-455 TYTTTVTADTTVYAK
+455 K
-470 FVAETYNITVKENA
+470 
-484 NCTVTVNKTAA
+484 VN
-495 YGSNVNVTVKAK
+495 
-507 DGYTVSSISVTNVNA
+507 
-522 NDISGNETE
+522 
-531 GYTFK
+531 
-536 MPASNV
+536 
-542 EITPNVV
+542 
-549 AVEVTA
+549 
-555 PKVTLNTVTG
+555 
-565 ESTADVSVKENYPI
+565 
-579 TAFAEAGDAYS
+579 
-590 KITSTDFSVSGGVE
+590 
-604 GTDYTKTE
+604 
-612 TFEGSGIYN
+612 
-621 FVALTKG
+621 
-628 TFTVTYTA
+628 
-636 TATSINDITKST
+636 
-648 SATATLKI
+648 
-656 TASYTDTQNAY
+656 
-667 LALSKYVDEVKD
+667 
-679 TTSDGYTTDS
+679 
-689 YAAFSAAL
+689 
-697 TSAQALLKGLPKADA
+697 
-712 TNASD
+712 
-717 YTNAKTALE
+717 
-726 TAFNGLEKDVTYYIS
+726 
-741 GRFENHG
+741 
-748 WNTDAID
+748 
-755 MPFTRVSGESNLYK
+755 
-769 YETHKSVADLS
+769 
-780 KQIHDVLGNYDAN
+780 
-793 QYFFITTG
+793 
-801 KGLKGTFYTGSSKNG
+801 
-816 NNFHENTVAKKLTL
+816 
-830 TTHTNN
+830 
-836 DSATANTDNLIVFND
+836 
-851 ISDSSPNV
+851 
-859 VIYLDTSDKDNL
+859 
-871 KLYYSTEKYSVTVAE
+871 VAE
-886 GVPASVDKTEFAKGE
+886 GVSATVDRATATAGE

-906 ATPGTGEVLDKVTV
+906 ATSIPQGQILDTVTV
-920 VGKDGSTQIET
+920 KGEDNKPVIT

-937 ATFKMPDQ
+937 ATFTMPDQ
-945 DVTITNVTFREA
+945 NVTVTNVTFRTA
-957 KTYTVTFNSSDDQFG
+957 NTYTVTFRSSDETSG
-972 TVSAMK
+972 SVSAK
-978 GTTSLKSP
+978 YNGTDFTSGAK
-986 ATVTEGDDV
+986 VTEGGTV

-1010 TVNDASVSPTTNP
+1010 TLNDASVSPTTNP

-1036 NFKEIT
+1036 NFKEMT
-1042 GTLSDYYLL
+1042 GTLSGYYLL

-1080 NAANITKSKDYF
+1080 NAADITKNKDYF

-1097 KEDTSGIIDT
+1097 KEDTSGIIV
-1107 NDAKNIIINTDN
+1107 DN
-1119 NGKGFSLKDH
+1119 NNVTINAVNNNGFSLSNH
-1129 SENVNVVGVQ
+1129 NENVQNPNGGSNNV
-1139 NTKNLRFAKVYID
+1139 KFAKVYINKD
-1152 SDDVTGFTIKV
+1152 EVSGFTIKI
-1163 TKLDLK
+1163 TNLDVN
-1169 SKKITYSGEPK
+1169 SKKITYSAEPK

-1193 KNGTQTAKFQSM
+1193 KNGTQTEKFQSM
-1205 GSTVITPVDKVVFDI
+1205 GTTVITPVDKVVFDI
-1220 GDYNDYTKKATA
+1220 GKYNDNTQKATA

-1238 TVTTTVADAYKDTY
+1238 TVTTTVDKDYKDTY

-1264 GIQSEPNDTGVY
+1264 GIQSGPNDDGVY

-1284 DVDDGTN
+1284 DVVDGTN

-1397 KDNKQSY
+1397 KENKQSY

-1424 FKYSTAKDN
+1424 FKYSTVKDN

-1500 ATEWTVYEKLEDGTY
+1500 ATEWTVYKKLDDSTY
-1515 SKITQIPSSA
+1515 SKIAQIPSSA

-1935 NANITINNDTET
+1935 NANITIYNDTET

-1958 RTVTVKALNADGTP
+1958 RTVTVKALDADGNQ
-1972 IEAYKLNNVPEYTST
+1972 IKAYELGGVPEFTST
-1987 VVYGNLLKYD
+1987 VVYGNLLKYE
-1997 NLYGLTPDEK
+1997 NLCKLTDEQK
-2007 TEIAGGKEYIYLA
+2007 TEIANREYIYVA

-2068 YGKSQSITGASTTL
+2068 YGESQSITGASTTL

-2093 DENGGSKTD
+2093 DPDGNKKTD

-2118 LKTYNGTDIK
+2118 LQTYKGNDIK

>member
-7 HLGRSS
+7 HLGRST

-30 TVSTVNAADLSN
+30 TVSTVNAV
-42 ATKVYLDSTLATVN
+42 TKTFEAVNLVGNINGNTKWDSTKYPFTFDETTGYWYLDITITQSSEFKARVN
-56 KEGLNTWSSICAYAF
+56 KDWVISFGASGGGNYIISEIGDYRISV
-71 NTKGVNTYTDKN
+71 K
-83 TDGKYTWPGSDM
+83 DGA
-95 YNEGNGIYSI
+95 ENG
-105 YVDNSATNIIFNNN
+105 TE
-119 DGKQTGDLTLPNDW
+119 LTVQ
-133 KTTPMIYY
+133 KTV
-141 GDGTKGPAGW
+141 K
-151 KEYSASVKVAD
+151 KVAD

-181 APTVISAKSGDLT
+181 TPTVSGAKSDNLT
-194 YTYNKISGGTAT
+194 YTYKKTSDGTAT
-206 EVKNADNSLTVTPT
+206 EEKNADNSLTVTPT
-220 VAGTYKYKVT
+220 VAGTYKYTVT
-230 VSADGYSPV
+230 VSADGCSPV
-239 TSTEVSF
+239 TSNEVSF
-246 TVTAPVDYYL
+246 TVTDSVKYYICGRFNNKWHDPL
-256 AGRIK
+256 ANDP
-261 QDGTDGWVQSINNNY
+261 QFVED
-276 KFTESDTDGLYYY
+276 ESNPGLFYY
-289 ESKYTP
+289 ETNETIAQLSGTI
-295 KQWSEKVGS
+295 SETYNNTTS
-304 KNLEQ
+304 DYPR
-309 YFYIIDSSSNKYGS
+309 YFYINKAAT
-323 KDNQTDNTPK
+323 KDNNYLTTSDSAGHNFQN
-333 VLNSTDDKST
+333 NTDDRKLALSSQSGT
-343 LEKISS
+343 DEKFLVRFNDVN
-349 TGNTK
+349 NTSK
-354 TLTYISNQENVSN
+354 TP
-367 VTFWL
+367 VTIWL
-372 DTRNGNMQL
+372 DTRNN
-381 YYTSATA
+381 
-388 YSVTFGSNDISM
+388 
-400 GSVIAKN
+400 
-407 GSSNISSGDGVAE
+407 E
-420 NSEVTF
+420 N
-426 TATANEGYKFD
+426 NEYKL
-437 GWYNDAGCTTAI
+437 WYTTALPH
-449 EGATGA
+449 
-455 TYTTTVTADTTVYAK
+455 K
-470 FVAETYNITVKENA
+470 
-484 NCTVTVNKTAA
+484 VN
-495 YGSNVNVTVKAK
+495 
-507 DGYTVSSISVTNVNA
+507 
-522 NDISGNETE
+522 
-531 GYTFK
+531 
-536 MPASNV
+536 
-542 EITPNVV
+542 
-549 AVEVTA
+549 
-555 PKVTLNTVTG
+555 
-565 ESTADVSVKENYPI
+565 
-579 TAFAEAGDAYS
+579 
-590 KITSTDFSVSGGVE
+590 
-604 GTDYTKTE
+604 
-612 TFEGSGIYN
+612 
-621 FVALTKG
+621 
-628 TFTVTYTA
+628 
-636 TATSINDITKST
+636 
-648 SATATLKI
+648 
-656 TASYTDTQNAY
+656 
-667 LALSKYVDEVKD
+667 
-679 TTSDGYTTDS
+679 
-689 YAAFSAAL
+689 
-697 TSAQALLKGLPKADA
+697 
-712 TNASD
+712 
-717 YTNAKTALE
+717 
-726 TAFNGLEKDVTYYIS
+726 
-741 GRFENHG
+741 
-748 WNTDAID
+748 
-755 MPFTRVSGESNLYK
+755 
-769 YETHKSVADLS
+769 
-780 KQIHDVLGNYDAN
+780 
-793 QYFFITTG
+793 
-801 KGLKGTFYTGSSKNG
+801 
-816 NNFHENTVAKKLTL
+816 
-830 TTHTNN
+830 
-836 DSATANTDNLIVFND
+836 
-851 ISDSSPNV
+851 
-859 VIYLDTSDKDNL
+859 
-871 KLYYSTEKYSVTVAE
+871 VAE
-886 GVPASVDKTEFAKGE
+886 GVSATVDRATATAGE

-906 ATPGTGEVLDKVTV
+906 ATSIPQGQILDTVTV
-920 VGKDGSTQIET
+920 KGEDNKPVIT

-937 ATFKMPDQ
+937 ATFTMPDQ
-945 DVTITNVTFREA
+945 NVTVTNVTFRTA
-957 KTYTVTFNSSDDQFG
+957 NTYTVTFRSSDETSG
-972 TVSAMK
+972 SVSAK
-978 GTTSLKSP
+978 YNGTDFTSGAK
-986 ATVTEGDDV
+986 VTEGGTV

-1010 TVNDASVSPTTNP
+1010 TLNDASVSPTTNP

-1036 NFKEIT
+1036 NFKEMT
-1042 GTLSDYYLL
+1042 GTLSGYYLL

-1080 NAANITKSKDYF
+1080 NAADITKNKDYF

-1097 KEDTSGIIDT
+1097 KEDTSGIIV
-1107 NDAKNIIINTDN
+1107 DN
-1119 NGKGFSLKDH
+1119 NNVTINAVNNNGFSLSNH
-1129 SENVNVVGVQ
+1129 NENVQNPNGGSNNV
-1139 NTKNLRFAKVYID
+1139 KFAKVYINKD
-1152 SDDVTGFTIKV
+1152 EVSGFTIKI
-1163 TKLDLK
+1163 TNLDVN
-1169 SKKITYSGEPK
+1169 SKKITYSAEPK
-1180 FKEAPKNAVNIIA
+1180 FKETPKNAVNIIA
-1193 KNGTQTAKFQSM
+1193 KNGTQTEKFQSM
-1205 GSTVITPVDKVVFDI
+1205 GTTVITPVDKVVFDI
-1220 GDYNDYTKKATA
+1220 GKYNDNTQKATA

-1238 TVTTTVADAYKDTY
+1238 TVTTTVDKDYKDTY

-1264 GIQSEPNDTGVY
+1264 GIQSGPNDDGVY

-1284 DVDDGTN
+1284 DVVDGTN

-1397 KDNKQSY
+1397 KENKQSY

-1424 FKYSTAKDN
+1424 FKYSTVKDN

-1500 ATEWTVYEKLEDGTY
+1500 ATEWTVYKKLDDSTY
-1515 SKITQIPSSA
+1515 SKIAQIPSSA

-1935 NANITINNDTET
+1935 NANITIYNDTET

-1958 RTVTVKALNADGTP
+1958 RTVTVKALDADGNQ
-1972 IEAYKLNNVPEYTST
+1972 IKAYELGGVPEFTST
-1987 VVYGNLLKYD
+1987 VVYGNLLKYE
-1997 NLYGLTPDEK
+1997 NLCKLTDEQK
-2007 TEIAGGKEYIYLA
+2007 TEIANREYIYVA

-2068 YGKSQSITGASTTL
+2068 YGESQSITGASTTL

-2093 DENGGSKTD
+2093 DPDGNKKTD

-2118 LKTYNGTDIK
+2118 LQTYKGNDIK

>member
-30 TVSTVNAADLSN
+30 TVSTVNATVNDAI
-42 ATKVYLDSTLATVN
+42 KVYFDKSSCSDNGNTSTDGWTN
-56 KEGLNTWSSICAYAF
+56 IYAYAYD
-71 NTKGVNTYTDKN
+71 NKGDVKTYTNSADV
-83 TDGKYTWPGSDM
+83 TGKGSWPGQAM
-95 YNEGNGIYSI
+95 YDEGNNIYSI
-105 YVDNSATNIIFNNN
+105 LVEPTATSIIFNNN
-119 DGKQTGDLTLPNDW
+119 DNSNKKQTGNITLPAEDTLNW
-133 KTTPMIYY
+133 KTTSVIYKNN
-141 GDGTKGPAGW
+141 TW
-151 KEYSASVKVAD
+151 VSYSASVDTTGVVTDTRLISVLDGSKVMFYGGEYVEWKQDYFVAMNTKDTNDVAD
-162 SVTLTAN
+162 SAKTDYEKQLTKKDS
-169 PTSVKVGNSVTL
+169 TSASTFKFGILCV
-181 APTVISAKSGDLT
+181 P
-194 YTYNKISGGTAT
+194 
-206 EVKNADNSLTVTPT
+206 
-220 VAGTYKYKVT
+220 AGTYYMGHKGWAPNLKANVVAGDAFVIYNSEINDFKQVAKDGNNLLLQSVSTGTKTATTTLSATKVATSDLLGVTTSTPAGNSSLGFDNTFEYYVHNKTTDKFYKVALSEGKLDT
-230 VSADGYSPV
+230 SA
-239 TSTEVSF
+239 
-246 TVTAPVDYYL
+246 
-256 AGRIK
+256 
-261 QDGTDGWVQSINNNY
+261 
-276 KFTESDTDGLYYY
+276 FTEEGEYEVKTVLKDTNGLYVLADTD
-289 ESKYTP
+289 SF
-295 KQWSEKVGS
+295 V
-304 KNLEQ
+304 
-309 YFYIIDSSSNKYGS
+309 ISNKA
-323 KDNQTDNTPK
+323 K
-333 VLNSTDDKST
+333 
-343 LEKISS
+343 
-349 TGNTK
+349 
-354 TLTYISNQENVSN
+354 
-367 VTFWL
+367 
-372 DTRNGNMQL
+372 
-381 YYTSATA
+381 
-388 YSVTFGSNDISM
+388 YSVTFGSNDANM
-400 GSVIAKN
+400 GKVKVSDGTNSYTTSPASVEDSK
-407 GSSNISSGDGVAE
+407 S
-420 NSEVTF
+420 VTF
-426 TATANEGYKFD
+426 TATAENGYKFD
-437 GWYNDAGCTTAI
+437 GWYSDADCTTAI
-449 EGATGA
+449 EGATGGA
-455 TYTTTVTADTTVYAK
+455 TYITTVTADTTVYAK
-470 FVAETYNITVKENA
+470 FVAETYNITVKENT
-484 NCTVTVNKTAA
+484 NCTVTVNQTAA
-495 YGSNVNVTVKAK
+495 YGSNVNVTVKAN

-522 NDISGNETE
+522 NDITGNETE

-697 TSAQALLKGLPKADA
+697 TSAQVLLKGLPKADA

-801 KGLKGTFYTGSSKNG
+801 KGLKGRFYTGSSKNG

-931 TVSGNT
+931 TVSGNN
-937 ATFKMPDQ
+937 ATFTMPDQ
-945 DVTITNVTFREA
+945 DVTVTDVTFRDA
-957 KTYTVTFNSSDDQFG
+957 KTYTVKFSSSDEIFG
-972 TVSAMK
+972 TVSAK
-978 GTTSLKSP
+978 HNGADFTSGK
-986 ATVTEGDDV
+986 TVTEGDTV
-995 TFTAEPENGYALSGW
+995 TFTAKPKDGYALSGW

-1036 NFKEIT
+1036 NFKEMT
-1042 GTLSDYYLL
+1042 GTLSGYYLL

-1058 KAGSYTPVPLY
+1058 KADSYTPVPLY

-1080 NAANITKSKDYF
+1080 NAADITKNKDYF

-1097 KEDTSGIIDT
+1097 KEDTSGIIV
-1107 NDAKNIIINTDN
+1107 DN
-1119 NGKGFSLKDH
+1119 NNVTINAVNNNGFSLSNH
-1129 SENVNVVGVQ
+1129 NENVQNPNGGSNNV
-1139 NTKNLRFAKVYID
+1139 KFAKVYINKD
-1152 SDDVTGFTIKV
+1152 EVSGFTIKI
-1163 TKLDLK
+1163 TNLDVN

-1238 TVTTTVADAYKDTY
+1238 TVTTTVADKYKDTY

-1264 GIQSEPNDTGVY
+1264 GIQSGPNDTGVY

-1296 VYFLKD
+1296 VYFLND

-1367 ITLNGTDKKIVGMT
+1367 ITLNGTDRKIVGMT
-1381 LNNFT
+1381 LNNFA
-1386 LELVHGAISTI
+1386 LESVHGAISTI
-1397 KDNKQSY
+1397 KENKQSY

-1424 FKYSTAKDN
+1424 FKYSTVKDN
-1433 FGENIVSDATITK
+1433 FGELTESPATITK

-1500 ATEWTVYEKLEDGTY
+1500 ATEWTVYELKDGSY
-1515 SKITQIPSSA
+1515 SKIAQIPSSA

-1533 LTKSTSDPK
+1533 LTNSTSDTK
-1542 YKNSLSDY
+1542 YKNSLSSY
-1550 ADAYAKLEAYKNT
+1550 SDAYGKLEAYKNT

-1578 LQGGTNGGQGGEL
+1578 LQGGTNGGQGGES

-1830 NVTTVTRTVDIL
+1830 NETTVTRTVDIL

-1850 DGTYSFKNTTGS
+1850 DGTYSFKNQTGS

-2034 STSSDMTDT
+2034 STSQDMNDT

-2156 KPEYGTS
+2156 KPEYSTS
-2163 DADLEKI
+2163 ETDLDSI
-2170 KTAILAGSANKN
+2170 KKAILAGSSTKS
-2182 LTYTTEDGEV
+2182 LTTYTTEDGKE

-2211 EYYVGYNNNDN
+2211 EYYVGYYNNDN

>member
-7 HLGRSS
+7 HLGRST

-30 TVSTVNAADLSN
+30 TVSTVNAV
-42 ATKVYLDSTLATVN
+42 TKTFEAVNLVGNINGNTKWDSTKYPFTFDETTGYWYLDITITQSSEFKARVN
-56 KEGLNTWSSICAYAF
+56 KDWVISFGASGGGNYIISEIGDYRISV
-71 NTKGVNTYTDKN
+71 K
-83 TDGKYTWPGSDM
+83 DGA
-95 YNEGNGIYSI
+95 ENG
-105 YVDNSATNIIFNNN
+105 TE
-119 DGKQTGDLTLPNDW
+119 LTVQ
-133 KTTPMIYY
+133 KTV
-141 GDGTKGPAGW
+141 K
-151 KEYSASVKVAD
+151 KVAD

-181 APTVISAKSGDLT
+181 TPTVSGAKSDNLT
-194 YTYNKISGGTAT
+194 YTYKKTSDGTAT
-206 EVKNADNSLTVTPT
+206 EEKNADNSLTVTPT
-220 VAGTYKYKVT
+220 VAGTYKYTVT
-230 VSADGYSPV
+230 VSADGCSPV
-239 TSTEVSF
+239 TSNEVSF
-246 TVTAPVDYYL
+246 TVTDSVKYYICGRFNNKWHDPL
-256 AGRIK
+256 ANDP
-261 QDGTDGWVQSINNNY
+261 QFVED
-276 KFTESDTDGLYYY
+276 ESNPGLFYY
-289 ESKYTP
+289 ETNETIAQLSGTI
-295 KQWSEKVGS
+295 SETYNNTTS
-304 KNLEQ
+304 DYPR
-309 YFYIIDSSSNKYGS
+309 YFYINKAAT
-323 KDNQTDNTPK
+323 KDNNYLTTSDSAGHNFQN
-333 VLNSTDDKST
+333 NTDDRKLALSSQSGT
-343 LEKISS
+343 DEKFLVRFNDVN
-349 TGNTK
+349 NTSK
-354 TLTYISNQENVSN
+354 TP
-367 VTFWL
+367 VTIWL
-372 DTRNGNMQL
+372 DTRNN
-381 YYTSATA
+381 
-388 YSVTFGSNDISM
+388 
-400 GSVIAKN
+400 
-407 GSSNISSGDGVAE
+407 E
-420 NSEVTF
+420 N
-426 TATANEGYKFD
+426 NEYKL
-437 GWYNDAGCTTAI
+437 WYTTALPH
-449 EGATGA
+449 
-455 TYTTTVTADTTVYAK
+455 K
-470 FVAETYNITVKENA
+470 
-484 NCTVTVNKTAA
+484 VN
-495 YGSNVNVTVKAK
+495 
-507 DGYTVSSISVTNVNA
+507 
-522 NDISGNETE
+522 
-531 GYTFK
+531 
-536 MPASNV
+536 
-542 EITPNVV
+542 
-549 AVEVTA
+549 
-555 PKVTLNTVTG
+555 
-565 ESTADVSVKENYPI
+565 
-579 TAFAEAGDAYS
+579 
-590 KITSTDFSVSGGVE
+590 
-604 GTDYTKTE
+604 
-612 TFEGSGIYN
+612 
-621 FVALTKG
+621 
-628 TFTVTYTA
+628 
-636 TATSINDITKST
+636 
-648 SATATLKI
+648 
-656 TASYTDTQNAY
+656 
-667 LALSKYVDEVKD
+667 
-679 TTSDGYTTDS
+679 
-689 YAAFSAAL
+689 
-697 TSAQALLKGLPKADA
+697 
-712 TNASD
+712 
-717 YTNAKTALE
+717 
-726 TAFNGLEKDVTYYIS
+726 
-741 GRFENHG
+741 
-748 WNTDAID
+748 
-755 MPFTRVSGESNLYK
+755 
-769 YETHKSVADLS
+769 
-780 KQIHDVLGNYDAN
+780 
-793 QYFFITTG
+793 
-801 KGLKGTFYTGSSKNG
+801 
-816 NNFHENTVAKKLTL
+816 
-830 TTHTNN
+830 
-836 DSATANTDNLIVFND
+836 
-851 ISDSSPNV
+851 
-859 VIYLDTSDKDNL
+859 
-871 KLYYSTEKYSVTVAE
+871 VAE
-886 GVPASVDKTEFAKGE
+886 GVSATVDRATATAGE

-906 ATPGTGEVLDKVTV
+906 ATSIPQGQILDTVTV
-920 VGKDGSTQIET
+920 KGEDNKPVIT

-937 ATFKMPDQ
+937 ATFTMPDQ
-945 DVTITNVTFREA
+945 NVTVTNVTFRTA
-957 KTYTVTFNSSDDQFG
+957 NTYTVTFRSSDETSG
-972 TVSAMK
+972 SVSAK
-978 GTTSLKSP
+978 YNGTDFTSGAK
-986 ATVTEGDDV
+986 VTEGGTV

-1010 TVNDASVSPTTNP
+1010 TLNDASVSPTTNP

-1036 NFKEIT
+1036 NFKEMT
-1042 GTLSDYYLL
+1042 GTLSGYYLL

-1080 NAANITKSKDYF
+1080 NAADITKNKDYF

-1097 KEDTSGIIDT
+1097 KEDTSGIIV
-1107 NDAKNIIINTDN
+1107 DN
-1119 NGKGFSLKDH
+1119 NNVTINAVNNNGFSLSNH
-1129 SENVNVVGVQ
+1129 NENVQNPNGGSNNV
-1139 NTKNLRFAKVYID
+1139 KFAKVYINKD
-1152 SDDVTGFTIKV
+1152 EVSGFTIKI
-1163 TKLDLK
+1163 TNLDVN
-1169 SKKITYSGEPK
+1169 SKKITYSAEPK

-1193 KNGTQTAKFQSM
+1193 KNGTQTEKFQSM
-1205 GSTVITPVDKVVFDI
+1205 GTTVITPVDKVVFDI
-1220 GDYNDYTKKATA
+1220 GKYNDNTQKATA

-1238 TVTTTVADAYKDTY
+1238 TVTTTVDKDYKDTY

-1264 GIQSEPNDTGVY
+1264 GIQSGPNDDGVY

-1284 DVDDGTN
+1284 DVVDGTN

-1397 KDNKQSY
+1397 KENKQSY

-1424 FKYSTAKDN
+1424 FKYSTVKDN

-1500 ATEWTVYEKLEDGTY
+1500 ATEWTVYKKLDDSTY
-1515 SKITQIPSSA
+1515 SKIAQIPSSA

-1850 DGTYSFKNTTGS
+1850 DGTYSFKNTTSS

-1935 NANITINNDTET
+1935 NANITIYNDTET

-1958 RTVTVKALNADGTP
+1958 RTVTVKALDADGNQ
-1972 IEAYKLNNVPEYTST
+1972 IKAYELGGVPEFTST
-1987 VVYGNLLKYD
+1987 VVYGNLLKYE
-1997 NLYGLTPDEK
+1997 NLCKLTDEQK
-2007 TEIAGGKEYIYLA
+2007 TEIANREYIYVA

-2068 YGKSQSITGASTTL
+2068 YGESQSITGASTTL

-2093 DENGGSKTD
+2093 DPDGNKKTD

-2118 LKTYNGTDIK
+2118 LQTYKGNDIK

>member
-7 HLGRSS
+7 HLGRST

-30 TVSTVNAADLSN
+30 TVSTVNAV
-42 ATKVYLDSTLATVN
+42 TKTFEAVNLVGNINGNTKWDSTKYPFTFDETTGYWYLDITITQSSEFKARVN
-56 KEGLNTWSSICAYAF
+56 KDWVISFGASGGGNYIISEIGDYRISV
-71 NTKGVNTYTDKN
+71 K
-83 TDGKYTWPGSDM
+83 DGA
-95 YNEGNGIYSI
+95 ENG
-105 YVDNSATNIIFNNN
+105 TE
-119 DGKQTGDLTLPNDW
+119 LTVQ
-133 KTTPMIYY
+133 KTV
-141 GDGTKGPAGW
+141 K
-151 KEYSASVKVAD
+151 KVAD

-181 APTVISAKSGDLT
+181 TPTVSGAKSNNLT
-194 YTYNKISGGTAT
+194 YTYKKTSDGTAT
-206 EVKNADNSLTVTPT
+206 EEKNADNSLTVTPT
-220 VAGTYKYKVT
+220 VAGTYKYTVT
-230 VSADGYSPV
+230 VSADGCSPV
-239 TSTEVSF
+239 TSNEVSF
-246 TVTAPVDYYL
+246 TVTDSVKYYICGRFNNKWHDPL
-256 AGRIK
+256 ANDP
-261 QDGTDGWVQSINNNY
+261 QFVED
-276 KFTESDTDGLYYY
+276 ESNPGLFYY
-289 ESKYTP
+289 ETNETIAQLSGTI
-295 KQWSEKVGS
+295 SETYNNTTS
-304 KNLEQ
+304 DYPR
-309 YFYIIDSSSNKYGS
+309 YFYINKAAT
-323 KDNQTDNTPK
+323 KDNNYLTTSDSAGHNFQN
-333 VLNSTDDKST
+333 NTDDRKLALSSQSGT
-343 LEKISS
+343 DEKFLVRFNDVN
-349 TGNTK
+349 NTSK
-354 TLTYISNQENVSN
+354 TP
-367 VTFWL
+367 VTIWL
-372 DTRNGNMQL
+372 DTRNN
-381 YYTSATA
+381 
-388 YSVTFGSNDISM
+388 
-400 GSVIAKN
+400 
-407 GSSNISSGDGVAE
+407 E
-420 NSEVTF
+420 N
-426 TATANEGYKFD
+426 NEYKL
-437 GWYNDAGCTTAI
+437 WYTTALPH
-449 EGATGA
+449 
-455 TYTTTVTADTTVYAK
+455 K
-470 FVAETYNITVKENA
+470 
-484 NCTVTVNKTAA
+484 VN
-495 YGSNVNVTVKAK
+495 
-507 DGYTVSSISVTNVNA
+507 
-522 NDISGNETE
+522 
-531 GYTFK
+531 
-536 MPASNV
+536 
-542 EITPNVV
+542 
-549 AVEVTA
+549 
-555 PKVTLNTVTG
+555 
-565 ESTADVSVKENYPI
+565 
-579 TAFAEAGDAYS
+579 
-590 KITSTDFSVSGGVE
+590 
-604 GTDYTKTE
+604 
-612 TFEGSGIYN
+612 
-621 FVALTKG
+621 
-628 TFTVTYTA
+628 
-636 TATSINDITKST
+636 
-648 SATATLKI
+648 
-656 TASYTDTQNAY
+656 
-667 LALSKYVDEVKD
+667 
-679 TTSDGYTTDS
+679 
-689 YAAFSAAL
+689 
-697 TSAQALLKGLPKADA
+697 
-712 TNASD
+712 
-717 YTNAKTALE
+717 
-726 TAFNGLEKDVTYYIS
+726 
-741 GRFENHG
+741 
-748 WNTDAID
+748 
-755 MPFTRVSGESNLYK
+755 
-769 YETHKSVADLS
+769 
-780 KQIHDVLGNYDAN
+780 
-793 QYFFITTG
+793 
-801 KGLKGTFYTGSSKNG
+801 
-816 NNFHENTVAKKLTL
+816 
-830 TTHTNN
+830 
-836 DSATANTDNLIVFND
+836 
-851 ISDSSPNV
+851 
-859 VIYLDTSDKDNL
+859 
-871 KLYYSTEKYSVTVAE
+871 VAE
-886 GVPASVDKTEFAKGE
+886 GVSATVDRATATAGE

-906 ATPGTGEVLDKVTV
+906 ATSIPQGQILDTVTV
-920 VGKDGSTQIET
+920 KGEDNKPVIT

-937 ATFKMPDQ
+937 ATFTMPDQ
-945 DVTITNVTFREA
+945 NVTVTNVTFRTA
-957 KTYTVTFNSSDDQFG
+957 NTYTVTFRSSDETSG
-972 TVSAMK
+972 SVSAK
-978 GTTSLKSP
+978 YNGTDFTSGAK
-986 ATVTEGDDV
+986 VTEGGTV

-1010 TVNDASVSPTTNP
+1010 TLNDASVSPTTNP

-1036 NFKEIT
+1036 NFKEMT
-1042 GTLSDYYLL
+1042 GTLSGYYLL

-1080 NAANITKSKDYF
+1080 NAADITKNKDYF

-1097 KEDTSGIIDT
+1097 KEDTSGIIV
-1107 NDAKNIIINTDN
+1107 DN
-1119 NGKGFSLKDH
+1119 NNVTINAVNNNGFSLSNH
-1129 SENVNVVGVQ
+1129 NENVQNPNGGSNNV
-1139 NTKNLRFAKVYID
+1139 KFAKVYINKD
-1152 SDDVTGFTIKV
+1152 EVSGFTIKI
-1163 TKLDLK
+1163 TNLDVN
-1169 SKKITYSGEPK
+1169 SKKITYSAEPK

-1193 KNGTQTAKFQSM
+1193 KNGTQTEKFQSM
-1205 GSTVITPVDKVVFDI
+1205 GTTVITPVDKVVFDI
-1220 GDYNDYTKKATA
+1220 GKYNDNTQKATA

-1238 TVTTTVADAYKDTY
+1238 TVTTTVDKDYKDTY

-1264 GIQSEPNDTGVY
+1264 GIQSGPNDDGVY

-1284 DVDDGTN
+1284 DVVDGTN

-1397 KDNKQSY
+1397 KENKQSY

-1424 FKYSTAKDN
+1424 FKYSTVKDN

-1500 ATEWTVYEKLEDGTY
+1500 ATEWTVYKKLDDSTY
-1515 SKITQIPSSA
+1515 SKIAQIPSSA

-1935 NANITINNDTET
+1935 NANITIYNDTET

-1958 RTVTVKALNADGTP
+1958 RTVTVKALDADGNQ
-1972 IEAYKLNNVPEYTST
+1972 IKAYELGGVPEFTST
-1987 VVYGNLLKYD
+1987 VVYGNLLKYE
-1997 NLYGLTPDEK
+1997 NLCKLTDEQK
-2007 TEIAGGKEYIYLA
+2007 TEIANREYIYVA

-2068 YGKSQSITGASTTL
+2068 YGESQSITGASTTL

-2093 DENGGSKTD
+2093 DPDGNKKTD

-2118 LKTYNGTDIK
+2118 LQTYKGNDIK

>member
-7 HLGRSS
+7 HLGRST

-30 TVSTVNAADLSN
+30 TVSTVNAV
-42 ATKVYLDSTLATVN
+42 TKTFEAVNLVGNINGNTKWDSTKYPFTFDETTGYWYLDITITQSSEFKARVN
-56 KEGLNTWSSICAYAF
+56 KDWVISFGASGGGNYIISEIGDYRISV
-71 NTKGVNTYTDKN
+71 K
-83 TDGKYTWPGSDM
+83 DGA
-95 YNEGNGIYSI
+95 ENG
-105 YVDNSATNIIFNNN
+105 TE
-119 DGKQTGDLTLPNDW
+119 LTVQ
-133 KTTPMIYY
+133 KTV
-141 GDGTKGPAGW
+141 K
-151 KEYSASVKVAD
+151 KVAD

-181 APTVISAKSGDLT
+181 TPTVSGAKSDNLT
-194 YTYNKISGGTAT
+194 YTYKKTSDGTAT
-206 EVKNADNSLTVTPT
+206 EEKNADNSLTVTPT
-220 VAGTYKYKVT
+220 VAGTYKYTVT
-230 VSADGYSPV
+230 VSADGCSPV
-239 TSTEVSF
+239 TSNEVSF
-246 TVTAPVDYYL
+246 TVTDSVKYYICGRFNNKWHDPL
-256 AGRIK
+256 ANDP
-261 QDGTDGWVQSINNNY
+261 QFVED
-276 KFTESDTDGLYYY
+276 ESNPGLFYY
-289 ESKYTP
+289 ETNETIAQLSGTI
-295 KQWSEKVGS
+295 SETYNNTTSGYPR
-304 KNLEQ
+304 
-309 YFYIIDSSSNKYGS
+309 YFYINKAAT
-323 KDNQTDNTPK
+323 KDNNYLTTSDSAGHNFQN
-333 VLNSTDDKST
+333 NTDDRKLALSSQSGT
-343 LEKISS
+343 DEKFLVRFNDVN
-349 TGNTK
+349 NTSK
-354 TLTYISNQENVSN
+354 TP
-367 VTFWL
+367 VTIWL
-372 DTRNGNMQL
+372 DTRNN
-381 YYTSATA
+381 
-388 YSVTFGSNDISM
+388 
-400 GSVIAKN
+400 
-407 GSSNISSGDGVAE
+407 E
-420 NSEVTF
+420 N
-426 TATANEGYKFD
+426 NEYKL
-437 GWYNDAGCTTAI
+437 WYTTALPH
-449 EGATGA
+449 
-455 TYTTTVTADTTVYAK
+455 K
-470 FVAETYNITVKENA
+470 
-484 NCTVTVNKTAA
+484 VN
-495 YGSNVNVTVKAK
+495 
-507 DGYTVSSISVTNVNA
+507 
-522 NDISGNETE
+522 
-531 GYTFK
+531 
-536 MPASNV
+536 
-542 EITPNVV
+542 
-549 AVEVTA
+549 
-555 PKVTLNTVTG
+555 
-565 ESTADVSVKENYPI
+565 
-579 TAFAEAGDAYS
+579 
-590 KITSTDFSVSGGVE
+590 
-604 GTDYTKTE
+604 
-612 TFEGSGIYN
+612 
-621 FVALTKG
+621 
-628 TFTVTYTA
+628 
-636 TATSINDITKST
+636 
-648 SATATLKI
+648 
-656 TASYTDTQNAY
+656 
-667 LALSKYVDEVKD
+667 
-679 TTSDGYTTDS
+679 
-689 YAAFSAAL
+689 
-697 TSAQALLKGLPKADA
+697 
-712 TNASD
+712 
-717 YTNAKTALE
+717 
-726 TAFNGLEKDVTYYIS
+726 
-741 GRFENHG
+741 
-748 WNTDAID
+748 
-755 MPFTRVSGESNLYK
+755 
-769 YETHKSVADLS
+769 
-780 KQIHDVLGNYDAN
+780 
-793 QYFFITTG
+793 
-801 KGLKGTFYTGSSKNG
+801 
-816 NNFHENTVAKKLTL
+816 
-830 TTHTNN
+830 
-836 DSATANTDNLIVFND
+836 
-851 ISDSSPNV
+851 
-859 VIYLDTSDKDNL
+859 
-871 KLYYSTEKYSVTVAE
+871 VAE
-886 GVPASVDKTEFAKGE
+886 GVSATVDRATATAGE

-906 ATPGTGEVLDKVTV
+906 ATSIPQGQILDTVTV
-920 VGKDGSTQIET
+920 KGEDNKPVIT

-937 ATFKMPDQ
+937 ATFTMPDQ
-945 DVTITNVTFREA
+945 NVTVTNVTFRTA
-957 KTYTVTFNSSDDQFG
+957 NTYTVTFRSSDETSG
-972 TVSAMK
+972 SVSAK
-978 GTTSLKSP
+978 YNGTDFTSGAK
-986 ATVTEGDDV
+986 VTEGGTV

-1010 TVNDASVSPTTNP
+1010 TLNDASVSPTTNP

-1036 NFKEIT
+1036 NFKEMT
-1042 GTLSDYYLL
+1042 GTLSGYYLL

-1080 NAANITKSKDYF
+1080 NAADITKNKDYF

-1097 KEDTSGIIDT
+1097 KEDTSGIIV
-1107 NDAKNIIINTDN
+1107 DN
-1119 NGKGFSLKDH
+1119 NNVTINAVNNNGFSLSNH
-1129 SENVNVVGVQ
+1129 NENVQNPNGGSNNV
-1139 NTKNLRFAKVYID
+1139 KFAKVYINKD
-1152 SDDVTGFTIKV
+1152 EVSGFTIKI
-1163 TKLDLK
+1163 TNLDVN
-1169 SKKITYSGEPK
+1169 SKKITYSAEPK

-1193 KNGTQTAKFQSM
+1193 KNGTQTEKFQSM
-1205 GSTVITPVDKVVFDI
+1205 GTTVITPVDKVVFDI
-1220 GDYNDYTKKATA
+1220 GKYNDNTQKATA

-1238 TVTTTVADAYKDTY
+1238 TVTTTVDKDYKDTY

-1264 GIQSEPNDTGVY
+1264 GIQSGPNDDGVY

-1284 DVDDGTN
+1284 DVVDGTN

-1397 KDNKQSY
+1397 KENKQSY

-1424 FKYSTAKDN
+1424 FKYSTVKDN

-1500 ATEWTVYEKLEDGTY
+1500 ATEWTVYKKLDDSTY
-1515 SKITQIPSSA
+1515 SKIAQIPSSA

-1935 NANITINNDTET
+1935 NANITIYNDTET

-1958 RTVTVKALNADGTP
+1958 RTVTVKALDADGNQ
-1972 IEAYKLNNVPEYTST
+1972 IKAYELGGVPEFTST
-1987 VVYGNLLKYD
+1987 VVYGNLLKYE
-1997 NLYGLTPDEK
+1997 NLCKLTDEQK
-2007 TEIAGGKEYIYLA
+2007 TEIANREYIYVA

-2068 YGKSQSITGASTTL
+2068 YGESQSITGASTTL

-2093 DENGGSKTD
+2093 DPDGNKKTD

-2118 LKTYNGTDIK
+2118 LQTYKGNDIK

>member
-7 HLGRSS
+7 HLGRST

-30 TVSTVNAADLSN
+30 TVSTVNAV
-42 ATKVYLDSTLATVN
+42 TKTFEAVNLVGNINGNTKWDSTKYPFTFDETTGYWYLDITITQSSEFKARVN
-56 KEGLNTWSSICAYAF
+56 KDWVISFGASGGGNYIISEIGDYRISV
-71 NTKGVNTYTDKN
+71 K
-83 TDGKYTWPGSDM
+83 DGA
-95 YNEGNGIYSI
+95 ENG
-105 YVDNSATNIIFNNN
+105 TE
-119 DGKQTGDLTLPNDW
+119 LTVQ
-133 KTTPMIYY
+133 KTV
-141 GDGTKGPAGW
+141 K
-151 KEYSASVKVAD
+151 KVAD

-181 APTVISAKSGDLT
+181 TPTVSGAKSDNLT
-194 YTYNKISGGTAT
+194 YTYKKTSDGTAT
-206 EVKNADNSLTVTPT
+206 EEKNADNSLTVTPT
-220 VAGTYKYKVT
+220 VAGTYKYTVT
-230 VSADGYSPV
+230 VSADGCSPV
-239 TSTEVSF
+239 TSNEVSF
-246 TVTAPVDYYL
+246 TVTDSVKYYICGRFNNKWHDPL
-256 AGRIK
+256 ANDP
-261 QDGTDGWVQSINNNY
+261 QFVED
-276 KFTESDTDGLYYY
+276 ESNPGLFYY
-289 ESKYTP
+289 ETNETIAQLSGTI
-295 KQWSEKVGS
+295 SETYNNTTS
-304 KNLEQ
+304 DYPR
-309 YFYIIDSSSNKYGS
+309 YFYINKAAT
-323 KDNQTDNTPK
+323 KDNNYLTTSDSAGHNFQN
-333 VLNSTDDKST
+333 NTDDRKLALSSQSGT
-343 LEKISS
+343 DEKFLVRFNDVN
-349 TGNTK
+349 NTSK
-354 TLTYISNQENVSN
+354 TP
-367 VTFWL
+367 VTIWL
-372 DTRNGNMQL
+372 DTRNN
-381 YYTSATA
+381 
-388 YSVTFGSNDISM
+388 
-400 GSVIAKN
+400 
-407 GSSNISSGDGVAE
+407 E
-420 NSEVTF
+420 N
-426 TATANEGYKFD
+426 NEYKL
-437 GWYNDAGCTTAI
+437 WYTTALPH
-449 EGATGA
+449 
-455 TYTTTVTADTTVYAK
+455 K
-470 FVAETYNITVKENA
+470 
-484 NCTVTVNKTAA
+484 VN
-495 YGSNVNVTVKAK
+495 
-507 DGYTVSSISVTNVNA
+507 
-522 NDISGNETE
+522 
-531 GYTFK
+531 
-536 MPASNV
+536 
-542 EITPNVV
+542 
-549 AVEVTA
+549 
-555 PKVTLNTVTG
+555 
-565 ESTADVSVKENYPI
+565 
-579 TAFAEAGDAYS
+579 
-590 KITSTDFSVSGGVE
+590 
-604 GTDYTKTE
+604 
-612 TFEGSGIYN
+612 
-621 FVALTKG
+621 
-628 TFTVTYTA
+628 
-636 TATSINDITKST
+636 
-648 SATATLKI
+648 
-656 TASYTDTQNAY
+656 
-667 LALSKYVDEVKD
+667 
-679 TTSDGYTTDS
+679 
-689 YAAFSAAL
+689 
-697 TSAQALLKGLPKADA
+697 
-712 TNASD
+712 
-717 YTNAKTALE
+717 
-726 TAFNGLEKDVTYYIS
+726 
-741 GRFENHG
+741 
-748 WNTDAID
+748 
-755 MPFTRVSGESNLYK
+755 
-769 YETHKSVADLS
+769 
-780 KQIHDVLGNYDAN
+780 
-793 QYFFITTG
+793 
-801 KGLKGTFYTGSSKNG
+801 
-816 NNFHENTVAKKLTL
+816 
-830 TTHTNN
+830 
-836 DSATANTDNLIVFND
+836 
-851 ISDSSPNV
+851 
-859 VIYLDTSDKDNL
+859 
-871 KLYYSTEKYSVTVAE
+871 VAE
-886 GVPASVDKTEFAKGE
+886 GVSATVDRATATAGE

-906 ATPGTGEVLDKVTV
+906 ATSIPQGQILDTVTV
-920 VGKDGSTQIET
+920 KGEDNKPVIT

-937 ATFKMPDQ
+937 ATFTMPDQ
-945 DVTITNVTFREA
+945 NVTVTNVTFRTA
-957 KTYTVTFNSSDDQFG
+957 NTYTVTFRSSDETSG
-972 TVSAMK
+972 SVSAK
-978 GTTSLKSP
+978 YNGTDFTSGAK
-986 ATVTEGDDV
+986 VTEGGTV

-1010 TVNDASVSPTTNP
+1010 TLNDASVSPTTNP

-1036 NFKEIT
+1036 NFKEMT
-1042 GTLSDYYLL
+1042 GTLSGYYLL

-1080 NAANITKSKDYF
+1080 NAADITKNKDYF

-1097 KEDTSGIIDT
+1097 KEDTSGIIV
-1107 NDAKNIIINTDN
+1107 DN
-1119 NGKGFSLKDH
+1119 NNVTINAVNNNGFSLSNH
-1129 SENVNVVGVQ
+1129 NENVQNPNGGSNNV
-1139 NTKNLRFAKVYID
+1139 KFAKVYINKD
-1152 SDDVTGFTIKV
+1152 EVSGFTIKI
-1163 TKLDLK
+1163 TNLDVN
-1169 SKKITYSGEPK
+1169 SKKITYSAEPK

-1193 KNGTQTAKFQSM
+1193 KNGTQTEKFQSM
-1205 GSTVITPVDKVVFDI
+1205 GTTVITPVDKVVFDI
-1220 GDYNDYTKKATA
+1220 GKYNDNTQKATA

-1238 TVTTTVADAYKDTY
+1238 TVTTTVDKDYKDTY

-1264 GIQSEPNDTGVY
+1264 GIQSGPNDDGVY

-1284 DVDDGTN
+1284 DVVDGTN

-1397 KDNKQSY
+1397 KENKQSY

-1424 FKYSTAKDN
+1424 FKYSTVKDN

-1500 ATEWTVYEKLEDGTY
+1500 ATEWTVYKKLDDSTY
-1515 SKITQIPSSA
+1515 SKIAQIPSSA

-1578 LQGGTNGGQGGEL
+1578 LQGGTNGGQGGEI

-1935 NANITINNDTET
+1935 NANITIYNDTET

-1958 RTVTVKALNADGTP
+1958 RTVTVKALDADGNQ
-1972 IEAYKLNNVPEYTST
+1972 IKAYELGGVPEFTST
-1987 VVYGNLLKYD
+1987 VVYGNLLKYE
-1997 NLYGLTPDEK
+1997 NLCKLTDEQK
-2007 TEIAGGKEYIYLA
+2007 TEIANREYIYVA

-2068 YGKSQSITGASTTL
+2068 YGESQSITGASTTL

-2093 DENGGSKTD
+2093 DPDGNKKTD

-2118 LKTYNGTDIK
+2118 LQTYKGNDIK